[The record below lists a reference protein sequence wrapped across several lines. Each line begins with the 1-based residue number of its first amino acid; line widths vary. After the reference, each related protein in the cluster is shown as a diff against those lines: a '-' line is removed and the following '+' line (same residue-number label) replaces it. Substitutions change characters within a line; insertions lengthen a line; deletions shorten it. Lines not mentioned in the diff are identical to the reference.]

1 MVCAEFS
8 VCFWHCSWSS
18 HFCPRLR
25 WQRIRR
31 GLTKPSPRPSQW
43 TGTRRRPIPPAQEQP
58 KNENPPAPEEPKTF
72 TVTYTDGVGGAVF
85 DNEVHSNLPS
95 GTATPAFSGSLAR
108 EGYTF
113 AGWNPAVAE
122 TVTADVTYAAKWEEG
137 KTGPRRVTLPTIPGP
152 DVDLAALDTGH
163 KIDVRFTVLYVGDE
177 FNIGYNY
184 GSSEKTKFVCQY
196 KTNHSDTAYNNHT
209 IAISDIK
216 AAASRASVNSGY
228 QIVGWSK
235 ESNANPT
242 TWSLNKSGTT
252 ACNKGSTIYLVA
264 KNPNPTTKYTYTLNY
279 DANGGTGAP
288 SADSWSTTDASIRY
302 HSFTVK
308 NTIPTREGYVFK
320 GWKAKDGADT
330 IYAGGALCSVS
341 QQGNDVV
348 KNGNTWTRTLYAVWE
363 EAVPSKP
370 EWSDIRREMQKVSV
384 HVTCINPDVNHTEK
398 TYSYKESNDDT
409 IGSVQDSAGS
419 YTCTVTVHL
428 GRYRLQYNQDFN
440 REHEFASSLTADVVL
455 QYNGTGWVI
464 ASALPLELKLT
475 CGSAPTPNPPGSDVL
490 NSLKV
495 LVKCDSKTY
504 HFEKPYKMD
513 DGDYRLEKV
522 DDNTYTVIVLADKY
536 VEKYNAVY
544 PGHTLFDNNTKTIKL
559 VYRYGAW
566 TVVGSN
572 GVTFNVSC
580 EQKYTVTYTDGVD
593 GEVIFADQVS
603 YKKPGEKTPKFR
615 GTPTR
620 TGYKFIG
627 WEPAVV
633 GTVTANATYTAQWV
647 SISDLDPAPE
657 LVSSLYMNFQCT
669 NENASHDHRSEM
681 IAIGYGIGAG
691 GVIVTDAAGNPVYN
705 KDGNITAVITFYQD
719 SGFLNEYNKRTGVAH
734 RYADYEPKTKSVDG
748 VLIGEV
754 FHMYKKDYPVV
765 FDVVCGSLYT
775 VTYKDGTN
783 GTVFADDVHS
793 NLNANAA
800 TPAFV
805 GGTPTRP
812 GYVFTGWNPA
822 VAATVTGNATYTAV
836 WEKDA
841 NGNGKPDKD
850 EEKYTVTYTDGVEN
864 EEIFADE
871 TYSDLLSGTATP
883 AFNGTPTRKGYAF
896 TGWNPAVAATVTG
909 NATYAAVWE
918 EAAPPKPDKPT
929 PPTDEIGGAT
939 VAVKCITGHGDLSWK
954 IDSSTFTVGE
964 VTGDDTTGYTCTVTV
979 QAEVYVNAFN
989 SDKKA
994 NGVKHTLAD
1003 DAEKTFTMTYVN
1015 GAWTGPTNPAV
1026 TFEVKCEEELVPV
1039 HLVIYR
1045 NGDTS
1050 KAYKDVALESQP
1062 KGHVIDLSTIDIADY
1077 YTGNYEF
1084 YGWYDDGA
1092 WNNYKANPAN
1102 PPAGLKE
1109 KTVNGW
1115 TNLKCMV
1122 YDKYQVVYFQSEEA
1136 LRDFQNDH
1144 SKTEGRLYSTT
1155 ALFGSTL
1162 PTADAPTPTRTGYTF
1177 KFWSREGQNGDVT
1190 GQTVNGWTNLYAVWE
1205 KNTYTVTYTD
1215 GVDGEAFADQAYTAK
1230 YEDATPAFEGT
1241 PTRKGFVFDG
1251 WNPEVAETVTEDVTY
1266 TAQWKPVQPDK
1277 KAIEGAIGR
1286 GVAVVCDNQNVKH
1299 GAKAYKVTL
1308 GEYTASN
1315 VMGTAADGYT
1325 CTVTVRAAKF
1335 IEKYSSD
1342 MSDAV
1347 HTLIAGEPA
1356 EKTIE
1361 LKWNGE
1367 KWVAE
1372 TELPVTF
1379 HTLCPPEQPSKK
1391 DIEGAIGR
1399 GVKIVCDNQNVKH
1412 GGKDYKP
1419 TQGEYTV
1426 SDVTGTASEGYTCT
1440 ITVKAAKIIEK
1451 YSSDMGKTHALIV
1464 GEQAEKTVELKWD
1477 GEKWVAKTELPIT
1490 FHVECPPEKPTYDEL
1505 KGLGINAKVD
1515 CTTTTA
1521 HNGKSYTLIEDT
1533 YNVSDPERKGT
1544 AYTCILTVNAKDYV
1558 AKYNAE
1564 ENVGPHTLDDRD
1576 SKTIELTWNGEKWT
1590 AAETSVTF
1598 NVKCELL
1605 TVTYTDGV
1613 KGEEVFADVVYN
1625 DIPYGTNTPAF
1636 GTKDPTRKGYKFLG
1650 WEPVVADTVTE
1661 NATYVAQWEKLY
1673 TVTYTDGAKGKAFED
1688 QVFTDLESGTKTP
1701 EFNGT
1706 PTRKGYKFLGW
1717 EPVVADTVTE
1727 NVTYTAPVGRTL
1739 HRYLH
1744 RRREGQ
1750 GVQGSGLQRS

>member
-1 MVCAEFS
+1 MDRQMKGEYFKMKNHGLRRIFSLFLALFMVFTLLPTTALAED
-8 VCFWHCSWSS
+8 
-18 HFCPRLR
+18 
-25 WQRIRR
+25 
-31 GLTKPSPRPSQW
+31 T
-43 TGTRRRPIPPAQEQP
+43 TGADETQPKTVVVNEGEKKTDPPAQEQP

-72 TVTYTDGVGGAVF
+72 TVTYTDGADGAVF
-85 DNEVHSNLPS
+85 PNQVYRDLSS
-95 GTATPAFSGSLAR
+95 GTPTPAFSGTPAR

-122 TVTADVTYAAKWEEG
+122 TVTANVTYVAQWEAG
-137 KTGPRRVTLPTIPGP
+137 KTSARRVTLPTIPGP
-152 DVDLAALDTGH
+152 DVDPAALNTGH

-288 SADSWSTTDASIRY
+288 SADSWSTTDAAIRY

-320 GWKAKDGADT
+320 GWKANDGSDT
-330 IYAGGALCSVS
+330 IYTGGMTCAVS
-341 QQGNDVV
+341 QYGNDVV

-363 EAVPSKP
+363 EATPPTPDKPTAPGEGDLSGPIGNITVNCTNKAAAHDPKSK
-370 EWSDIRREMQKVSV
+370 
-384 HVTCINPDVNHTEK
+384 
-398 TYSYKESNDDT
+398 SYALIS
-409 IGSVQDSAGS
+409 GS
-419 YTCTVTVHL
+419 YTTSEVA
-428 GRYRLQYNQDFN
+428 GDA
-440 REHEFASSLTADVVL
+440 E
-455 QYNGTGWVI
+455 NG
-464 ASALPLELKLT
+464 
-475 CGSAPTPNPPGSDVL
+475 
-490 NSLKV
+490 
-495 LVKCDSKTY
+495 Y
-504 HFEKPYKMD
+504 
-513 DGDYRLEKV
+513 
-522 DDNTYTVIVLADKY
+522 TYTVTINSQKY
-536 VEKYNAVY
+536 VEQFDTDTGAAHDPKGVNATVTLKY
-544 PGHTLFDNNTKTIKL
+544 TDN
-559 VYRYGAW
+559 GW
-566 TVVGSN
+566 TVES
-572 GVTFNVSC
+572 
-580 EQKYTVTYTDGVD
+580 
-593 GEVIFADQVS
+593 
-603 YKKPGEKTPKFR
+603 
-615 GTPTR
+615 
-620 TGYKFIG
+620 
-627 WEPAVV
+627 
-633 GTVTANATYTAQWV
+633 
-647 SISDLDPAPE
+647 
-657 LVSSLYMNFQCT
+657 
-669 NENASHDHRSEM
+669 
-681 IAIGYGIGAG
+681 GA
-691 GVIVTDAAGNPVYN
+691 
-705 KDGNITAVITFYQD
+705 
-719 SGFLNEYNKRTGVAH
+719 
-734 RYADYEPKTKSVDG
+734 
-748 VLIGEV
+748 
-754 FHMYKKDYPVV
+754 PVV
-765 FDVVCGSLYT
+765 FDVAC
-775 VTYKDGTN
+775 VTEIVPPTKPGAEDL
-783 GTVFADDVHS
+783 S
-793 NLNANAA
+793 NLKAPVDVTCTTKPETHAA
-800 TPAFV
+800 VHFSLR
-805 GGTPTRP
+805 GGTYTI
-812 GYVFTGWNPA
+812 GN
-822 VAATVTGNATYTAV
+822 VAGN
-836 WEKDA
+836 E
-841 NGNGKPDKD
+841 
-850 EEKYTVTYTDGVEN
+850 TD
-864 EEIFADE
+864 
-871 TYSDLLSGTATP
+871 
-883 AFNGTPTRKGYAF
+883 
-896 TGWNPAVAATVTG
+896 
-909 NATYAAVWE
+909 
-918 EAAPPKPDKPT
+918 
-929 PPTDEIGGAT
+929 
-939 VAVKCITGHGDLSWK
+939 
-954 IDSSTFTVGE
+954 
-964 VTGDDTTGYTCTVTV
+964 GYTCDITVT
-979 QAEVYVNAFN
+979 ADKYVARYNM
-989 SDKKA
+989 DY
-994 NGVKHTLAD
+994 GKHTLTGD
-1003 DAEKTFTMTYVN
+1003 NTKTLTLKYVE
-1015 GAWTGPTNPAV
+1015 GQWAV
-1026 TFEVKCEEELVPV
+1026 DTPITFPVECEEELVPV

-1050 KAYKDVALESQP
+1050 KAYKDIALESQP
-1062 KGHVIDLSTIDIADY
+1062 KGHVINLSTIDIADY

-1084 YGWYDDGA
+1084 YGWYDDGLF
-1092 WNNYKANPAN
+1092 NIYKSDPAN

-1155 ALFGSTL
+1155 APFGSTL

-1215 GVDGEAFADQAYTAK
+1215 GVNGEAFADQAYTAK
-1230 YEDATPAFEGT
+1230 YEDATPAFEGTPARAGYKFLGWEPTVAETVTENATYVAQWEKLYTVTYTDGVDGKAFKDDVHSDLEKDTPTPAFSGGT

-1286 GVAVVCDNQNVKH
+1286 GVAVVCDNQNVNH
-1299 GAKAYKVTL
+1299 GEKKYKPTL
-1308 GEYTASN
+1308 GEYTVSN

-1342 MSDAV
+1342 MGDAV

-1399 GVKIVCDNQNVKH
+1399 GVKIVCDNQNVNH
-1412 GGKDYKP
+1412 WGKDYKP
-1419 TQGEYTV
+1419 TQGEYNV

-1464 GEQAEKTVELKWD
+1464 GEQAEKAVELKWN

-1521 HNGKSYTLIEDT
+1521 HNGKSYTLIEGT
-1533 YNVSDPERKGT
+1533 YEVSDPERKGT

-1590 AAETSVTF
+1590 AADTSVTF

-1613 KGEEVFADVVYN
+1613 KGEEVFEDVVYK
-1625 DIPYGTNTPAF
+1625 DIPYGTSTPAF
-1636 GTKDPTRKGYKFLG
+1636 GTKDPTRKGYKFVG
-1650 WEPVVADTVTE
+1650 WEPEVTETVTKDV
-1661 NATYVAQWEKLY
+1661 TYTAKWEKLY
-1673 TVTYTDGAKGKAFED
+1673 TVTYTDGVKGKAFKD
-1688 QVFTDLESGTKTP
+1688 QVYSDLEAGTDTP
-1701 EFNGT
+1701 KFDGK
-1706 PTRKGYKFLGW
+1706 PTRKGYTFTGW
-1717 EPVVADTVTE
+1717 SPKVTDTVTKD
-1727 NVTYTAPVGRTL
+1727 VTYVAQWKSVKNGKDNIPKTGDSEIVMVL
-1739 HRYLH
+1739 
-1744 RRREGQ
+1744 
-1750 GVQGSGLQRS
+1750 GSVLLFSFCGAAAVSVYDRKRKHF

>member
-1 MVCAEFS
+1 MTA
-8 VCFWHCSWSS
+8 
-18 HFCPRLR
+18 
-25 WQRIRR
+25 
-31 GLTKPSPRPSQW
+31 
-43 TGTRRRPIPPAQEQP
+43 
-58 KNENPPAPEEPKTF
+58 N
-72 TVTYTDGVGGAVF
+72 VTY
-85 DNEVHSNLPS
+85 
-95 GTATPAFSGSLAR
+95 
-108 EGYTF
+108 
-113 AGWNPAVAE
+113 VAQ
-122 TVTADVTYAAKWEEG
+122 WEAG
-137 KTGPRRVTLPTIPGP
+137 KTSARRVTVPPIPDPGVAP
-152 DVDLAALDTGH
+152 AALNTGH

-184 GSSEKTKFVCQY
+184 GSSEKTQFVCQY

-216 AAASRASVNSGY
+216 AAAGRASVNSGY

-252 ACNKGSTIYLVA
+252 ACNKGTTIYLVA

-288 SADSWSTTDASIRY
+288 SADSWSTTDAAIRY

-308 NTIPTREGYVFK
+308 NTVPTREGYVFK
-320 GWKAKDGADT
+320 GWKANDGSDT
-330 IYAGGALCSVS
+330 IYTGGMTCAVS
-341 QQGNDVV
+341 QYGNDVV

-363 EAVPSKP
+363 EDAPAQPTPLDEAGVKALLGENAVQIICTNAQIGHGSKTFGLIDGTFTVHQSNNRCEVVINGFSSYMSEFDAAVSVP
-370 EWSDIRREMQKVSV
+370 AGTHITDNSMAGQNRTKINLVWSDGKWTAADAPAKY
-384 HVTCINPDVNHTEK
+384 HVLCSLQPVEPTTPGEGDLENIEK
-398 TYSYKESNDDT
+398 LVRIVCDRNIHDAKEYGV
-409 IGSVQDSAGS
+409 IAGS
-419 YTCTVTVHL
+419 CEFGGIDMTGDVPTCPVTIRAAKYV
-428 GRYRLQYNQDFN
+428 
-440 REHEFASSLTADVVL
+440 EA
-455 QYNGTGWVI
+455 YNGTIGVEHTITGDTERPLLLAWDANNNVWRPMTDTPVTFTVI
-464 ASALPLELKLT
+464 CPPAKPGAEDLAKLEAPVEVACTTKPETHTAASFALIE
-475 CGSAPTPNPPGSDVL
+475 G
-490 NSLKV
+490 
-495 LVKCDSKTY
+495 
-504 HFEKPYKMD
+504 
-513 DGDYRLEKV
+513 
-522 DDNTYTVIVLADKY
+522 TYTVGDTFGNETDGYTCDIIITADEYVTKYNTDFGKHTLTGDNTKPLTLKY
-536 VEKYNAVY
+536 VEGRWVVNA
-544 PGHTLFDNNTKTIKL
+544 P
-559 VYRYGAW
+559 
-566 TVVGSN
+566 
-572 GVTFNVSC
+572 VTF
-580 EQKYTVTYTDGVD
+580 
-593 GEVIFADQVS
+593 
-603 YKKPGEKTPKFR
+603 
-615 GTPTR
+615 
-620 TGYKFIG
+620 
-627 WEPAVV
+627 
-633 GTVTANATYTAQWV
+633 
-647 SISDLDPAPE
+647 
-657 LVSSLYMNFQCT
+657 
-669 NENASHDHRSEM
+669 
-681 IAIGYGIGAG
+681 
-691 GVIVTDAAGNPVYN
+691 PV
-705 KDGNITAVITFYQD
+705 
-719 SGFLNEYNKRTGVAH
+719 E
-734 RYADYEPKTKSVDG
+734 
-748 VLIGEV
+748 
-754 FHMYKKDYPVV
+754 
-765 FDVVCGSLYT
+765 
-775 VTYKDGTN
+775 
-783 GTVFADDVHS
+783 
-793 NLNANAA
+793 
-800 TPAFV
+800 
-805 GGTPTRP
+805 
-812 GYVFTGWNPA
+812 
-822 VAATVTGNATYTAV
+822 
-836 WEKDA
+836 
-841 NGNGKPDKD
+841 
-850 EEKYTVTYTDGVEN
+850 
-864 EEIFADE
+864 
-871 TYSDLLSGTATP
+871 
-883 AFNGTPTRKGYAF
+883 
-896 TGWNPAVAATVTG
+896 
-909 NATYAAVWE
+909 
-918 EAAPPKPDKPT
+918 
-929 PPTDEIGGAT
+929 
-939 VAVKCITGHGDLSWK
+939 
-954 IDSSTFTVGE
+954 
-964 VTGDDTTGYTCTVTV
+964 
-979 QAEVYVNAFN
+979 
-989 SDKKA
+989 
-994 NGVKHTLAD
+994 
-1003 DAEKTFTMTYVN
+1003 
-1015 GAWTGPTNPAV
+1015 
-1026 TFEVKCEEELVPV
+1026 CEEELFPV

-1050 KAYKDVALESQP
+1050 KAYKDIALESQP

-1077 YTGNYEF
+1077 YTGNYKF

-1215 GVDGEAFADQAYTAK
+1215 GVNGEAFADQAYTAK

-1251 WNPEVAETVTEDVTY
+1251 WIPEVAETVTDNATY

-1286 GVAVVCDNQNVKH
+1286 GVAVVCDNQNVNH
-1299 GAKAYKVTL
+1299 GEKKYKPTL
-1308 GEYTASN
+1308 GEYTVSN

-1325 CTVTVRAAKF
+1325 CTVTVKAAKF
-1335 IEKYSSD
+1335 IEKYNSD
-1342 MSDAV
+1342 MGDAV

-1399 GVKIVCDNQNVKH
+1399 GVRIVCDNQHVNH
-1412 GGKDYKP
+1412 WAKDYKP

-1440 ITVKAAKIIEK
+1440 ITVKAAKIVEK
-1451 YSSDMGKTHALIV
+1451 YGSDFGKPHDLII
-1464 GEQAEKTVELKWD
+1464 GEAAEKTVELKWD

-1521 HNGKSYTLIEDT
+1521 HNGKSYTLIEGT

-1590 AAETSVTF
+1590 AAETSVAF

-1613 KGEEVFADVVYN
+1613 KGEEVFADVVYK
-1625 DIPYGTNTPAF
+1625 DIPYGTGTPAF
-1636 GTKDPTRKGYKFLG
+1636 GTKDPTREGYKFVG
-1650 WEPVVADTVTE
+1650 WEPEVAETVTKDV
-1661 NATYVAQWEKLY
+1661 TYTAKWEKLY
-1673 TVTYTDGAKGKAFED
+1673 TVTYTDGVKGKAFKD
-1688 QVFTDLESGTKTP
+1688 QVYKDLESGTDTP
-1701 EFNGT
+1701 KFDGK
-1706 PTRKGYKFLGW
+1706 PTRKGYTFTGW
-1717 EPVVADTVTE
+1717 SPKVTDTVTKD
-1727 NVTYTAPVGRTL
+1727 VTYVAQWKSVKNGKDNIPKTGDSEIVMVL
-1739 HRYLH
+1739 
-1744 RRREGQ
+1744 
-1750 GVQGSGLQRS
+1750 GSVLLFSFCGAAAVSVYDRKRKHF

>member
-1 MVCAEFS
+1 MQTVCASGMDRQMKGEYFKMKNHGLRRIFS
-8 VCFWHCSWSS
+8 LFLALFMVFTLL
-18 HFCPRLR
+18 PTTALAED
-25 WQRIRR
+25 
-31 GLTKPSPRPSQW
+31 T
-43 TGTRRRPIPPAQEQP
+43 TGADETQPKTVAVDEGEKKTDPPAQEQP
-58 KNENPPAPEEPKTF
+58 KNENPPAPEDPKTF
-72 TVTYTDGVGGAVF
+72 TVTYTDGANGAVF
-85 DNEVHSNLPS
+85 PNQVSNLPA
-95 GTATPAFSGSLAR
+95 GTATPAFSGTLAR
-108 EGYTF
+108 DGYTF

-122 TVTADVTYAAKWEEG
+122 TVTANVTYVAQWEAG
-137 KTGPRRVTLPTIPGP
+137 KTSARRVPLPTIPKP
-152 DVDLAALDTGH
+152 DPAPADLNTGH

-288 SADSWSTTDASIRY
+288 SADSWSTTDAAIRY

-320 GWKAKDGADT
+320 GWKAKDGSDT
-330 IYAGGALCSVS
+330 IYTGGTLCSVS

-363 EAVPSKP
+363 EDAPAKPTAPDNDTVKALLGENAVQIICTNAQIGHGSKTFGLIDGTFTVYQSNNRCEVVINSLSP
-370 EWSDIRREMQKVSV
+370 YVNEFNAAVSVPAGTHITDNSMAGQNRTKINLVWSDGKWTAADAPAKY
-384 HVTCINPDVNHTEK
+384 HVLCSLQPVEPTTPGEGDLENIEK
-398 TYSYKESNDDT
+398 LVRIVCDRNIHDAKEYGV
-409 IGSVQDSAGS
+409 IAGS
-419 YTCTVTVHL
+419 CEFGGIDMTGDVPTCPVTIRAAKYV
-428 GRYRLQYNQDFN
+428 
-440 REHEFASSLTADVVL
+440 EA
-455 QYNGTGWVI
+455 YNGTIGVEHTI
-464 ASALPLELKLT
+464 T
-475 CGSAPTPNPPGSDVL
+475 
-490 NSLKV
+490 
-495 LVKCDSKTY
+495 
-504 HFEKPYKMD
+504 
-513 DGDYRLEKV
+513 GDTERLL
-522 DDNTYTVIVLADKY
+522 ILA
-536 VEKYNAVY
+536 
-544 PGHTLFDNNTKTIKL
+544 
-559 VYRYGAW
+559 W
-566 TVVGSN
+566 
-572 GVTFNVSC
+572 
-580 EQKYTVTYTDGVD
+580 
-593 GEVIFADQVS
+593 
-603 YKKPGEKTPKFR
+603 
-615 GTPTR
+615 
-620 TGYKFIG
+620 
-627 WEPAVV
+627 
-633 GTVTANATYTAQWV
+633 
-647 SISDLDPAPE
+647 
-657 LVSSLYMNFQCT
+657 
-669 NENASHDHRSEM
+669 
-681 IAIGYGIGAG
+681 
-691 GVIVTDAAGNPVYN
+691 
-705 KDGNITAVITFYQD
+705 
-719 SGFLNEYNKRTGVAH
+719 
-734 RYADYEPKTKSVDG
+734 
-748 VLIGEV
+748 
-754 FHMYKKDYPVV
+754 
-765 FDVVCGSLYT
+765 
-775 VTYKDGTN
+775 
-783 GTVFADDVHS
+783 
-793 NLNANAA
+793 
-800 TPAFV
+800 
-805 GGTPTRP
+805 
-812 GYVFTGWNPA
+812 
-822 VAATVTGNATYTAV
+822 
-836 WEKDA
+836 DA
-841 NGNGKPDKD
+841 NNNVWRPM
-850 EEKYTVTYTDGVEN
+850 TD
-864 EEIFADE
+864 
-871 TYSDLLSGTATP
+871 TP
-883 AFNGTPTRKGYAF
+883 
-896 TGWNPAVAATVTG
+896 V
-909 NATYAAVWE
+909 
-918 EAAPPKPDKPT
+918 
-929 PPTDEIGGAT
+929 
-939 VAVKCITGHGDLSWK
+939 
-954 IDSSTFTVGE
+954 TFTVVCPPAKPGAEDLAKLEAPVE
-964 VTGDDTTGYTCTVTV
+964 VACTTKPETHAAARFSLIEGTYDIGDVSGNETDGYTCDIIITADEYVTK
-979 QAEVYVNAFN
+979 YNTDF
-989 SDKKA
+989 
-994 NGVKHTLAD
+994 GKHTLAGD
-1003 DAEKTFTMTYVN
+1003 NTKPLTLKYVEGRWVVN
-1015 GAWTGPTNPAV
+1015 DPV
-1026 TFEVKCEEELVPV
+1026 TFAVECEEELFPV

-1045 NGDTS
+1045 NGNT
-1050 KAYKDVALESQP
+1050 KTAYKDIALESQP

-1084 YGWYDDGA
+1084 YGWYDDGLF
-1092 WNNYKANPAN
+1092 NIYKSDPAN

-1136 LRDFQNDH
+1136 WRDFQNDH

-1155 ALFGSTL
+1155 APFGSTL

-1215 GVDGEAFADQAYTAK
+1215 GVNGEAFADQAYTAK
-1230 YEDATPAFEGT
+1230 YEDATPAFEGTPARAGYKFLGWEPTVAETVTENAIYVAQWEKLYTVTYTDGVGGKAFKDDVHSDLEKDTPTPAFSGGT

-1299 GAKAYKVTL
+1299 GEKKYKPTL
-1308 GEYTASN
+1308 GEYTVSN

-1342 MSDAV
+1342 MGDAV

-1399 GVKIVCDNQNVKH
+1399 GVKIVCDNQNVNH
-1412 GGKDYKP
+1412 WGKDYKP

-1451 YSSDMGKTHALIV
+1451 YSSDMGKAHELII
-1464 GEQAEKTVELKWD
+1464 GEQAEKTVELKWN

-1521 HNGKSYTLIEDT
+1521 HNGKSYTLIEGT

-1576 SKTIELTWNGEKWT
+1576 SKAIELTWNGEKWT

-1613 KGEEVFADVVYN
+1613 KGEEVFADVVYK
-1625 DIPYGTNTPAF
+1625 DIPYGTGTPAF
-1636 GTKDPTRKGYKFLG
+1636 GTKDPTREGYKFVG
-1650 WEPVVADTVTE
+1650 WEPEVAETVTKDV
-1661 NATYVAQWEKLY
+1661 TYTAKWEKLY
-1673 TVTYTDGAKGKAFED
+1673 TVTYTDGVKGKAFKD
-1688 QVFTDLESGTKTP
+1688 QVYSDLESGTDTP
-1701 EFNGT
+1701 KFDGK
-1706 PTRKGYKFLGW
+1706 PTRKGYTFTGW
-1717 EPVVADTVTE
+1717 SPKVTDTVTKD
-1727 NVTYTAPVGRTL
+1727 VTYVAQWKSVKNGKDNIPKTGDSEIVMVL
-1739 HRYLH
+1739 
-1744 RRREGQ
+1744 
-1750 GVQGSGLQRS
+1750 GSVLLFSFCGAAAVSVYDRKRKHF

>member
-1 MVCAEFS
+1 MTA
-8 VCFWHCSWSS
+8 
-18 HFCPRLR
+18 
-25 WQRIRR
+25 
-31 GLTKPSPRPSQW
+31 
-43 TGTRRRPIPPAQEQP
+43 
-58 KNENPPAPEEPKTF
+58 N
-72 TVTYTDGVGGAVF
+72 VTY
-85 DNEVHSNLPS
+85 
-95 GTATPAFSGSLAR
+95 
-108 EGYTF
+108 
-113 AGWNPAVAE
+113 VAQ
-122 TVTADVTYAAKWEEG
+122 WEAG
-137 KTGPRRVTLPTIPGP
+137 KTSARRVTLPTIPDP
-152 DVDLAALDTGH
+152 DPAPAALNTGH
-163 KIDVRFTVLYVGDE
+163 KIDVTFTVLYVGDE
-177 FNIGYNY
+177 FRIGYNY

-196 KTNHSDTAYNNHT
+196 SSNHSDTAYNNHT

-216 AAASRASVNSGY
+216 AAAGRATVNSGY
-228 QIVGWSK
+228 TIVGWSK

-252 ACNKGSTIYLVA
+252 ACNKGTTIYLVA

-288 SADSWSTTDASIRY
+288 SADSWSTTDAAIRY

-320 GWKAKDGADT
+320 GWKAKDGSDT
-330 IYAGGALCSVS
+330 IYTGGTLCSVS

-363 EAVPSKP
+363 EDAPAKPTAPDNDTVKALLGENAVQIICTNAQIGHGSKTFGLIDGTFTVYQSNNRCEVVINSLSP
-370 EWSDIRREMQKVSV
+370 YVNEFNAAVSVPAGTHITDNSMAGQNRTKINLVWSDGKWTAADAPAKY
-384 HVTCINPDVNHTEK
+384 HVLCSLQPVEPTTPGEGDLENIEK
-398 TYSYKESNDDT
+398 LVRIVCDRNIHDAKEYGV
-409 IGSVQDSAGS
+409 IAGS
-419 YTCTVTVHL
+419 CEFGGIDMTGDVPTCPVTIRAAKYV
-428 GRYRLQYNQDFN
+428 
-440 REHEFASSLTADVVL
+440 EA
-455 QYNGTGWVI
+455 YNGTIGVEHTITGDTERLLILAWDANNNVWRPMTDTPVTFTVVCPP
-464 ASALPLELKLT
+464 AKPGAEDLAKLEAPVEVACTTKPETHAAARFSLIEGTYDIGDVSGNETDGYTCDIIITADEYVTKYNTDFGKHTLT
-475 CGSAPTPNPPGSDVL
+475 G
-490 NSLKV
+490 
-495 LVKCDSKTY
+495 
-504 HFEKPYKMD
+504 
-513 DGDYRLEKV
+513 
-522 DDNTYTVIVLADKY
+522 DNTKPLTLKY
-536 VEKYNAVY
+536 VE
-544 PGHTLFDNNTKTIKL
+544 G
-559 VYRYGAW
+559 RW
-566 TVVGSN
+566 VVN
-572 GVTFNVSC
+572 DPVTF
-580 EQKYTVTYTDGVD
+580 
-593 GEVIFADQVS
+593 
-603 YKKPGEKTPKFR
+603 
-615 GTPTR
+615 
-620 TGYKFIG
+620 
-627 WEPAVV
+627 AV
-633 GTVTANATYTAQWV
+633 
-647 SISDLDPAPE
+647 E
-657 LVSSLYMNFQCT
+657 
-669 NENASHDHRSEM
+669 
-681 IAIGYGIGAG
+681 
-691 GVIVTDAAGNPVYN
+691 
-705 KDGNITAVITFYQD
+705 
-719 SGFLNEYNKRTGVAH
+719 
-734 RYADYEPKTKSVDG
+734 
-748 VLIGEV
+748 
-754 FHMYKKDYPVV
+754 
-765 FDVVCGSLYT
+765 
-775 VTYKDGTN
+775 
-783 GTVFADDVHS
+783 
-793 NLNANAA
+793 
-800 TPAFV
+800 
-805 GGTPTRP
+805 
-812 GYVFTGWNPA
+812 
-822 VAATVTGNATYTAV
+822 
-836 WEKDA
+836 
-841 NGNGKPDKD
+841 
-850 EEKYTVTYTDGVEN
+850 
-864 EEIFADE
+864 
-871 TYSDLLSGTATP
+871 
-883 AFNGTPTRKGYAF
+883 
-896 TGWNPAVAATVTG
+896 
-909 NATYAAVWE
+909 
-918 EAAPPKPDKPT
+918 
-929 PPTDEIGGAT
+929 
-939 VAVKCITGHGDLSWK
+939 
-954 IDSSTFTVGE
+954 
-964 VTGDDTTGYTCTVTV
+964 
-979 QAEVYVNAFN
+979 
-989 SDKKA
+989 
-994 NGVKHTLAD
+994 
-1003 DAEKTFTMTYVN
+1003 
-1015 GAWTGPTNPAV
+1015 
-1026 TFEVKCEEELVPV
+1026 CEEELFPV

-1050 KAYKDVALESQP
+1050 KAYKDIALEGQP

-1084 YGWYDDGA
+1084 YGWYDDGLF
-1092 WNNYKANPAN
+1092 NIYKSDPAN

-1215 GVDGEAFADQAYTAK
+1215 GVNGEAFADQAYTAK
-1230 YEDATPAFEGT
+1230 YEDATPAFEGTPARAGYKFLGWEPTVAETVTENATYVAQWEKLYTVTYTDGVDGKAFKDDVHSDLEKDTPTPAFSGDT

-1299 GAKAYKVTL
+1299 GEKKYKPTL
-1308 GEYTASN
+1308 GEYTVSD

-1325 CTVTVRAAKF
+1325 CTVTVRATKF

-1342 MSDAV
+1342 MGDAV

-1399 GVKIVCDNQNVKH
+1399 GVKIVCDNQNVNH
-1412 GGKDYKP
+1412 WGKDYKP

-1451 YSSDMGKTHALIV
+1451 YSSDMGKTHELIV
-1464 GEQAEKTVELKWD
+1464 GEQAEKTVELKWN

-1521 HNGKSYTLIEDT
+1521 HNGKSYTLIEGT
-1533 YNVSDPERKGT
+1533 YNVSDPARKGT

-1590 AAETSVTF
+1590 ATETSVTF

-1613 KGEEVFADVVYN
+1613 KGEEVFADVVYK
-1625 DIPYGTNTPAF
+1625 DIPYGTSTPAF
-1636 GTKDPTRKGYKFLG
+1636 GTKDPTREGYKFVG
-1650 WEPVVADTVTE
+1650 WEPEVAETVTK
-1661 NATYVAQWEKLY
+1661 NVTYTAKWEKLY
-1673 TVTYTDGAKGKAFED
+1673 TVTYTDGAKGKAFKD
-1688 QVFTDLESGTKTP
+1688 QVYSDLEAGTDTP
-1701 EFNGT
+1701 KFDGK
-1706 PTRKGYKFLGW
+1706 PTRKGYTFTGW
-1717 EPVVADTVTE
+1717 SPKVTDTVTKD
-1727 NVTYTAPVGRTL
+1727 VTYVAQWKSTKNGKDNVPKTGDSEIVMVL
-1739 HRYLH
+1739 
-1744 RRREGQ
+1744 
-1750 GVQGSGLQRS
+1750 GSVLLFSFCGAAAVSVYDRKRKHF

>member
-1 MVCAEFS
+1 MQTVCASGMDRQMKGEYFKMKNHGLRRIFS
-8 VCFWHCSWSS
+8 LFLALFMVFTLL
-18 HFCPRLR
+18 PTTALAED
-25 WQRIRR
+25 
-31 GLTKPSPRPSQW
+31 T
-43 TGTRRRPIPPAQEQP
+43 TGADETQPKTVVVDEGEKKTNPPAQEQP

-72 TVTYTDGVGGAVF
+72 TVTYTDGADGAVF
-85 DNEVHSNLPS
+85 PNQVSNLPA
-95 GTATPAFSGSLAR
+95 GTATPAFSGTLAR
-108 EGYTF
+108 DGYTF

-122 TVTADVTYAAKWEEG
+122 TVTADVTYVAQWEAG
-137 KTGPRRVTLPTIPGP
+137 KTNPKRVTVPPIPDPGVAP
-152 DVDLAALDTGH
+152 AALNTGH

-196 KTNHSDTAYNNHT
+196 KTNHSDTAHNNHT

-216 AAASRASVNSGY
+216 AAAGRASVNSGY

-288 SADSWSTTDASIRY
+288 SADSWSTTDAAIRY

-320 GWKAKDGADT
+320 GWKANDGSDT
-330 IYAGGALCSVS
+330 IYTGGMTCAVS
-341 QQGNDVV
+341 QYGNDVV

-363 EAVPSKP
+363 EA
-370 EWSDIRREMQKVSV
+370 
-384 HVTCINPDVNHTEK
+384 T
-398 TYSYKESNDDT
+398 
-409 IGSVQDSAGS
+409 
-419 YTCTVTVHL
+419 
-428 GRYRLQYNQDFN
+428 
-440 REHEFASSLTADVVL
+440 
-455 QYNGTGWVI
+455 
-464 ASALPLELKLT
+464 
-475 CGSAPTPNPPGSDVL
+475 
-490 NSLKV
+490 
-495 LVKCDSKTY
+495 
-504 HFEKPYKMD
+504 
-513 DGDYRLEKV
+513 
-522 DDNTYTVIVLADKY
+522 
-536 VEKYNAVY
+536 
-544 PGHTLFDNNTKTIKL
+544 
-559 VYRYGAW
+559 
-566 TVVGSN
+566 
-572 GVTFNVSC
+572 
-580 EQKYTVTYTDGVD
+580 
-593 GEVIFADQVS
+593 
-603 YKKPGEKTPKFR
+603 
-615 GTPTR
+615 
-620 TGYKFIG
+620 
-627 WEPAVV
+627 
-633 GTVTANATYTAQWV
+633 
-647 SISDLDPAPE
+647 
-657 LVSSLYMNFQCT
+657 
-669 NENASHDHRSEM
+669 
-681 IAIGYGIGAG
+681 
-691 GVIVTDAAGNPVYN
+691 
-705 KDGNITAVITFYQD
+705 
-719 SGFLNEYNKRTGVAH
+719 
-734 RYADYEPKTKSVDG
+734 
-748 VLIGEV
+748 
-754 FHMYKKDYPVV
+754 
-765 FDVVCGSLYT
+765 
-775 VTYKDGTN
+775 
-783 GTVFADDVHS
+783 
-793 NLNANAA
+793 
-800 TPAFV
+800 
-805 GGTPTRP
+805 
-812 GYVFTGWNPA
+812 
-822 VAATVTGNATYTAV
+822 
-836 WEKDA
+836 
-841 NGNGKPDKD
+841 
-850 EEKYTVTYTDGVEN
+850 
-864 EEIFADE
+864 
-871 TYSDLLSGTATP
+871 
-883 AFNGTPTRKGYAF
+883 
-896 TGWNPAVAATVTG
+896 
-909 NATYAAVWE
+909 
-918 EAAPPKPDKPT
+918 PPKPDKPT
-929 PPTDEIGGAT
+929 APGE
-939 VAVKCITGHGDLSWK
+939 GDLSGL
-954 IDSSTFTVGE
+954 IGNITVNCTNGKAAHELKAKGYTLISGSYTTNE
-964 VTGDDTTGYTCTVTV
+964 VAGDAENGYTCTVTINSQKYV
-979 QAEVYVNAFN
+979 EQFDTNTRTVHDPKGVNATVTLKYTDNGWTVESGAPVVFDVACVTEIVPPARPGAEDLSN
-989 SDKKA
+989 LKAPVDVTCTTKPETHAAVHFSLRGGTYTIGDVAGNETDGYTCDITVTADKYVA
-994 NGVKHTLAD
+994 RYNMDYGKHTLTGD
-1003 DAEKTFTMTYVN
+1003 NTKTLTLKYVE
-1015 GAWTGPTNPAV
+1015 GQWAV
-1026 TFEVKCEEELVPV
+1026 DTPITFPVECEEELFPV

-1084 YGWYDDGA
+1084 YGWYDDGLF
-1092 WNNYKANPAN
+1092 NIYKSDPAN

-1155 ALFGSTL
+1155 APFGSTL

-1215 GVDGEAFADQAYTAK
+1215 GVNGEAFADQAYTAK
-1230 YEDATPAFEGT
+1230 YEDATPAFEGTPTRAGYKFLGWEPTVAETVTENATYVAQWEKLYTVTYTDGVGGKAFEDDVHSDLEKDTPTPAFSGDT

-1308 GEYTASN
+1308 GEYTVSD

-1399 GVKIVCDNQNVKH
+1399 GVKIVCDNQNVNH
-1412 GGKDYKP
+1412 WGKDYKP

-1464 GEQAEKTVELKWD
+1464 GEQAEKAVELKWN

-1521 HNGKSYTLIEDT
+1521 HNGKSYTLIEGT

-1613 KGEEVFADVVYN
+1613 KGEEVFADVVYK
-1625 DIPYGTNTPAF
+1625 DIPYGTGTPAF
-1636 GTKDPTRKGYKFLG
+1636 GTKDPTREGYKFVG
-1650 WEPVVADTVTE
+1650 WEPEVAETVTK
-1661 NATYVAQWEKLY
+1661 NVTYTAKWEKLY
-1673 TVTYTDGAKGKAFED
+1673 TVTYTDGVKGKAFKD
-1688 QVFTDLESGTKTP
+1688 QVYKDLESGTDTP
-1701 EFNGT
+1701 KFDGK
-1706 PTRKGYKFLGW
+1706 PTRKGYTFTGW
-1717 EPVVADTVTE
+1717 SPKVTDTVTKD
-1727 NVTYTAPVGRTL
+1727 VTYVAQWKSVKNGKDNIPKTGDSEIVMVL
-1739 HRYLH
+1739 
-1744 RRREGQ
+1744 
-1750 GVQGSGLQRS
+1750 GSVLLFSFCGAAAVSVYDRKRKHF

>member
-1 MVCAEFS
+1 MKGEYFKMKNHGLRRIFSLLLALFMVFTLLPTTALAED
-8 VCFWHCSWSS
+8 
-18 HFCPRLR
+18 
-25 WQRIRR
+25 
-31 GLTKPSPRPSQW
+31 T
-43 TGTRRRPIPPAQEQP
+43 TGADETQPKTVAVDGGEKKTDPPAQEQP

-113 AGWNPAVAE
+113 AGWNPTVAG

-137 KTGPRRVTLPTIPGP
+137 KTGPRRVTVPTIPGP
-152 DVDLAALDTGH
+152 DVDPAALDTGH

-216 AAASRASVNSGY
+216 AAAGRASVNSGY

-252 ACNKGSTIYLVA
+252 ACNKGTTIYLVA

-288 SADSWSTTDASIRY
+288 SADSWSTTDAAIRY

-320 GWKAKDGADT
+320 GWKANDGSDT
-330 IYAGGALCSVS
+330 IYTGGMTCAVS
-341 QQGNDVV
+341 QYGNDVV

-363 EAVPSKP
+363 EDAPAQPTPLDEAGVKALLGENAVQIICTNEQIGHGSKTFGLIDGTFTVHQSNNRCEVVINSFSP
-370 EWSDIRREMQKVSV
+370 YVNEFNAAVSVPAGTHITDNSMAGQNRTKINLVWSDGKWTAADAPAKY
-384 HVTCINPDVNHTEK
+384 HVLCSSQPAEPTAPGEGDLENIEK
-398 TYSYKESNDDT
+398 LVRIVCDRNIHDAKEYGV
-409 IGSVQDSAGS
+409 IAGS
-419 YTCTVTVHL
+419 CEFGDIDMTGDVPTCPVTIQAAEYVK
-428 GRYRLQYNQDFN
+428 
-440 REHEFASSLTADVVL
+440 A
-455 QYNGTGWVI
+455 YNGTIGVEHTITGDTERLLILAWDANNNVWRPMTDTPVTFTVI
-464 ASALPLELKLT
+464 CPPAKPGAEDLAKLEAPVEVVCTTKPETHTAAPFSLIEGTYDIGDVSGNETDGYTCDITVTAGNYVALYNTDFGKHTLT
-475 CGSAPTPNPPGSDVL
+475 GDN
-490 NSLKV
+490 
-495 LVKCDSKTY
+495 SKT
-504 HFEKPYKMD
+504 
-513 DGDYRLEKV
+513 L
-522 DDNTYTVIVLADKY
+522 TLKY
-536 VEKYNAVY
+536 VE
-544 PGHTLFDNNTKTIKL
+544 G
-559 VYRYGAW
+559 RW
-566 TVVGSN
+566 VVN
-572 GVTFNVSC
+572 DPVTF
-580 EQKYTVTYTDGVD
+580 
-593 GEVIFADQVS
+593 
-603 YKKPGEKTPKFR
+603 
-615 GTPTR
+615 
-620 TGYKFIG
+620 
-627 WEPAVV
+627 
-633 GTVTANATYTAQWV
+633 
-647 SISDLDPAPE
+647 
-657 LVSSLYMNFQCT
+657 
-669 NENASHDHRSEM
+669 
-681 IAIGYGIGAG
+681 
-691 GVIVTDAAGNPVYN
+691 PV
-705 KDGNITAVITFYQD
+705 
-719 SGFLNEYNKRTGVAH
+719 E
-734 RYADYEPKTKSVDG
+734 
-748 VLIGEV
+748 
-754 FHMYKKDYPVV
+754 
-765 FDVVCGSLYT
+765 
-775 VTYKDGTN
+775 
-783 GTVFADDVHS
+783 
-793 NLNANAA
+793 
-800 TPAFV
+800 
-805 GGTPTRP
+805 
-812 GYVFTGWNPA
+812 
-822 VAATVTGNATYTAV
+822 
-836 WEKDA
+836 
-841 NGNGKPDKD
+841 
-850 EEKYTVTYTDGVEN
+850 
-864 EEIFADE
+864 
-871 TYSDLLSGTATP
+871 
-883 AFNGTPTRKGYAF
+883 
-896 TGWNPAVAATVTG
+896 
-909 NATYAAVWE
+909 
-918 EAAPPKPDKPT
+918 
-929 PPTDEIGGAT
+929 
-939 VAVKCITGHGDLSWK
+939 
-954 IDSSTFTVGE
+954 
-964 VTGDDTTGYTCTVTV
+964 
-979 QAEVYVNAFN
+979 
-989 SDKKA
+989 
-994 NGVKHTLAD
+994 
-1003 DAEKTFTMTYVN
+1003 
-1015 GAWTGPTNPAV
+1015 
-1026 TFEVKCEEELVPV
+1026 CEEELVPV

-1045 NGDTS
+1045 NGNTTT
-1050 KAYKDVALESQP
+1050 AYKDVALESQP

-1084 YGWYDDGA
+1084 YGWYDDGLF
-1092 WNNYKANPAN
+1092 NIYKSDPAN

-1155 ALFGSTL
+1155 APFGSTL

-1215 GVDGEAFADQAYTAK
+1215 GVNGEAFADQAYTAK

-1251 WNPEVAETVTEDVTY
+1251 WTPEVAETVTDNATY

-1308 GEYTASN
+1308 GEYTVSD

-1325 CTVTVRAAKF
+1325 CAVTVRAAKF

-1464 GEQAEKTVELKWD
+1464 GEQPEKTVELKWN

-1521 HNGKSYTLIEDT
+1521 HNDKSYTLIEDT

-1613 KGEEVFADVVYN
+1613 KGEEVFADVVYK
-1625 DIPYGTNTPAF
+1625 DIPYGTSTPAF
-1636 GTKDPTRKGYKFLG
+1636 GTKDPTREGYKFVG
-1650 WEPVVADTVTE
+1650 WEPEVAETVIK
-1661 NATYVAQWEKLY
+1661 NVTYTAKWEKLY
-1673 TVTYTDGAKGKAFED
+1673 TVTYTDGVKGKAFKD
-1688 QVFTDLESGTKTP
+1688 QVYKDLESGTDTP
-1701 EFNGT
+1701 KFDGK
-1706 PTRKGYKFLGW
+1706 PTRKGYTFTGW
-1717 EPVVADTVTE
+1717 SPKVTDTVTKD
-1727 NVTYTAPVGRTL
+1727 VTYVAQWKSVKNGKDNIPKTGDSEIVMVL
-1739 HRYLH
+1739 
-1744 RRREGQ
+1744 
-1750 GVQGSGLQRS
+1750 GSVLLFSFCGAAAVSVYDRKRKHF

>member
-1 MVCAEFS
+1 MQTVCASGMDHQMKGEYFKMKNHGLRRIFS
-8 VCFWHCSWSS
+8 LLLALFMVFTLL
-18 HFCPRLR
+18 PTTALAED
-25 WQRIRR
+25 
-31 GLTKPSPRPSQW
+31 T
-43 TGTRRRPIPPAQEQP
+43 TGADETQPKTVAVDGGEKKTDPPAQEQP

-113 AGWNPAVAE
+113 AGWNPTVAG

-137 KTGPRRVTLPTIPGP
+137 KTGPRRVTVPTIPGP
-152 DVDLAALDTGH
+152 DVDPAALDTGH

-216 AAASRASVNSGY
+216 AAAGRASVNSGY

-252 ACNKGSTIYLVA
+252 ACNKGTTIYLVA

-288 SADSWSTTDASIRY
+288 SADSWSTTDAAIRY

-320 GWKAKDGADT
+320 GWKANDGSDT
-330 IYAGGALCSVS
+330 IYTGGMTCAVS
-341 QQGNDVV
+341 QYGNDVV

-363 EAVPSKP
+363 EDAPAQPTPLDEAGVKALLGENAVQIICTNEQIGHGSKTFGLIDGTFTVHQSNNRCEVVINSFSP
-370 EWSDIRREMQKVSV
+370 YVNEFNAAVSVPAGTHITDNSMAGQNRTKINLVWSDGKWTAADAPAKY
-384 HVTCINPDVNHTEK
+384 HVLCSSQPAEPTAPGEGDLENIEK
-398 TYSYKESNDDT
+398 LVRIVCDRNIHDAKEYGV
-409 IGSVQDSAGS
+409 IAGS
-419 YTCTVTVHL
+419 CEFGDIDMTGDVPTCPVTIQAAEYVK
-428 GRYRLQYNQDFN
+428 
-440 REHEFASSLTADVVL
+440 A
-455 QYNGTGWVI
+455 YNGTIGVEHTITGDTERLLILAWDANNNVWRPMTDTPVTFTVI
-464 ASALPLELKLT
+464 CPPAKPGAEDLAKLEAPVEVVCTTKPETHTAAPFSLIEGTYDIGDVSGNETDGYTCDITVTAGNYVALYNTDFGKHTLT
-475 CGSAPTPNPPGSDVL
+475 GDN
-490 NSLKV
+490 
-495 LVKCDSKTY
+495 SKT
-504 HFEKPYKMD
+504 
-513 DGDYRLEKV
+513 L
-522 DDNTYTVIVLADKY
+522 TLKY
-536 VEKYNAVY
+536 VE
-544 PGHTLFDNNTKTIKL
+544 G
-559 VYRYGAW
+559 RW
-566 TVVGSN
+566 VVN
-572 GVTFNVSC
+572 DPVTF
-580 EQKYTVTYTDGVD
+580 
-593 GEVIFADQVS
+593 
-603 YKKPGEKTPKFR
+603 
-615 GTPTR
+615 
-620 TGYKFIG
+620 
-627 WEPAVV
+627 
-633 GTVTANATYTAQWV
+633 
-647 SISDLDPAPE
+647 
-657 LVSSLYMNFQCT
+657 
-669 NENASHDHRSEM
+669 
-681 IAIGYGIGAG
+681 
-691 GVIVTDAAGNPVYN
+691 PV
-705 KDGNITAVITFYQD
+705 
-719 SGFLNEYNKRTGVAH
+719 E
-734 RYADYEPKTKSVDG
+734 
-748 VLIGEV
+748 
-754 FHMYKKDYPVV
+754 
-765 FDVVCGSLYT
+765 
-775 VTYKDGTN
+775 
-783 GTVFADDVHS
+783 
-793 NLNANAA
+793 
-800 TPAFV
+800 
-805 GGTPTRP
+805 
-812 GYVFTGWNPA
+812 
-822 VAATVTGNATYTAV
+822 
-836 WEKDA
+836 
-841 NGNGKPDKD
+841 
-850 EEKYTVTYTDGVEN
+850 
-864 EEIFADE
+864 
-871 TYSDLLSGTATP
+871 
-883 AFNGTPTRKGYAF
+883 
-896 TGWNPAVAATVTG
+896 
-909 NATYAAVWE
+909 
-918 EAAPPKPDKPT
+918 
-929 PPTDEIGGAT
+929 
-939 VAVKCITGHGDLSWK
+939 
-954 IDSSTFTVGE
+954 
-964 VTGDDTTGYTCTVTV
+964 
-979 QAEVYVNAFN
+979 
-989 SDKKA
+989 
-994 NGVKHTLAD
+994 
-1003 DAEKTFTMTYVN
+1003 
-1015 GAWTGPTNPAV
+1015 
-1026 TFEVKCEEELVPV
+1026 CEEELVPV

-1045 NGDTS
+1045 NGNTTT
-1050 KAYKDVALESQP
+1050 AYKDVALESQP

-1084 YGWYDDGA
+1084 YGWYDDGLF
-1092 WNNYKANPAN
+1092 NIYKSDPAN

-1155 ALFGSTL
+1155 APFGSTL

-1215 GVDGEAFADQAYTAK
+1215 GVNGEAFADQAYTAK

-1251 WNPEVAETVTEDVTY
+1251 WTPEVAETVTDNATY

-1308 GEYTASN
+1308 GEYTVSD

-1325 CTVTVRAAKF
+1325 CAVTVRAAKF

-1464 GEQAEKTVELKWD
+1464 GEQPEKTVELKWN

-1490 FHVECPPEKPTYDEL
+1490 FHVECPPEKPTYDDL
-1505 KGLGINAKVD
+1505 KKLGIDAKVH
-1515 CTTTTA
+1515 CATTTA
-1521 HNGKSYTLIEDT
+1521 HTDATYALIGGT
-1533 YNVSDPERKGT
+1533 YEISDPARKGT
-1544 AYTCILTVNAKDYV
+1544 VYTCTLTVKAKDYV

-1590 AAETSVTF
+1590 AAETRVTF

-1613 KGEEVFADVVYN
+1613 KGEEVFEDVVYN

-1636 GTKDPTRKGYKFLG
+1636 GTKDPTRKGYKFVG
-1650 WEPVVADTVTE
+1650 WEPEVAE
-1661 NATYVAQWEKLY
+1661 
-1673 TVTYTDGAKGKAFED
+1673 
-1688 QVFTDLESGTKTP
+1688 
-1701 EFNGT
+1701 
-1706 PTRKGYKFLGW
+1706 
-1717 EPVVADTVTE
+1717 TVTE
-1727 NVTYTAPVGRTL
+1727 NVTYTAKWEELYTVT
-1739 HRYLH
+1739 YTD
-1744 RRREGQ
+1744 
-1750 GVQGSGLQRS
+1750 GVKGKAFKDQVYSDLEAGTDTPKFDGKPTRKGYTFTGWSPKVTDTVTKDVTYVAQWKSVKNGKDNIPKTGDSEIVMVLGSVLLFSFCGAAAVSVYDRKRKHF

>member
-1 MVCAEFS
+1 MQTVCASGMDHQMKGEYFKMKNHGLRRIFS
-8 VCFWHCSWSS
+8 LLLALFMVFTLL
-18 HFCPRLR
+18 PTTALAED
-25 WQRIRR
+25 
-31 GLTKPSPRPSQW
+31 T
-43 TGTRRRPIPPAQEQP
+43 TGADETQPKTVVVDEGEKKTDPPAQEQP

-72 TVTYTDGVGGAVF
+72 TVTYTDGADGAVF
-85 DNEVHSNLPS
+85 DNDVHSNLPS

-113 AGWNPAVAE
+113 VGWNPAVAE

-137 KTGPRRVTLPTIPGP
+137 KTNARRVPLPTIPKP
-152 DVDLAALDTGH
+152 DPAPADLNTGH

-216 AAASRASVNSGY
+216 AAAGRASVNSGY

-320 GWKAKDGADT
+320 GWKANDGSDT
-330 IYAGGALCSVS
+330 IYTGGTLCSVS

-363 EAVPSKP
+363 EA
-370 EWSDIRREMQKVSV
+370 
-384 HVTCINPDVNHTEK
+384 T
-398 TYSYKESNDDT
+398 
-409 IGSVQDSAGS
+409 
-419 YTCTVTVHL
+419 
-428 GRYRLQYNQDFN
+428 
-440 REHEFASSLTADVVL
+440 
-455 QYNGTGWVI
+455 
-464 ASALPLELKLT
+464 
-475 CGSAPTPNPPGSDVL
+475 
-490 NSLKV
+490 
-495 LVKCDSKTY
+495 
-504 HFEKPYKMD
+504 
-513 DGDYRLEKV
+513 
-522 DDNTYTVIVLADKY
+522 
-536 VEKYNAVY
+536 
-544 PGHTLFDNNTKTIKL
+544 
-559 VYRYGAW
+559 
-566 TVVGSN
+566 
-572 GVTFNVSC
+572 
-580 EQKYTVTYTDGVD
+580 
-593 GEVIFADQVS
+593 
-603 YKKPGEKTPKFR
+603 
-615 GTPTR
+615 
-620 TGYKFIG
+620 
-627 WEPAVV
+627 
-633 GTVTANATYTAQWV
+633 
-647 SISDLDPAPE
+647 
-657 LVSSLYMNFQCT
+657 
-669 NENASHDHRSEM
+669 
-681 IAIGYGIGAG
+681 
-691 GVIVTDAAGNPVYN
+691 
-705 KDGNITAVITFYQD
+705 
-719 SGFLNEYNKRTGVAH
+719 
-734 RYADYEPKTKSVDG
+734 
-748 VLIGEV
+748 
-754 FHMYKKDYPVV
+754 
-765 FDVVCGSLYT
+765 
-775 VTYKDGTN
+775 
-783 GTVFADDVHS
+783 
-793 NLNANAA
+793 
-800 TPAFV
+800 
-805 GGTPTRP
+805 
-812 GYVFTGWNPA
+812 
-822 VAATVTGNATYTAV
+822 
-836 WEKDA
+836 
-841 NGNGKPDKD
+841 
-850 EEKYTVTYTDGVEN
+850 
-864 EEIFADE
+864 
-871 TYSDLLSGTATP
+871 
-883 AFNGTPTRKGYAF
+883 
-896 TGWNPAVAATVTG
+896 
-909 NATYAAVWE
+909 
-918 EAAPPKPDKPT
+918 PPKPDKPT
-929 PPTDEIGGAT
+929 APGE
-939 VAVKCITGHGDLSWK
+939 GDLSGL
-954 IDSSTFTVGE
+954 IGNITVNCTNGKAAHELKTKGYTLISGSYTTSE
-964 VTGDDTTGYTCTVTV
+964 VAGDAENGYTCTVTINSQKYV
-979 QAEVYVNAFN
+979 EQFDTDTGAAHDPKGVNATVTLKYTDNGWTVESGAPVVFDVACVTEIVPPARPGAEDLSN
-989 SDKKA
+989 LKAPVDVTCTTKPETHAAVHFSLRGGTYTIGDVAGNETDGYTCDITVTADKYVA
-994 NGVKHTLAD
+994 RYNMDYGKHTLTGD
-1003 DAEKTFTMTYVN
+1003 NTKTLTLKYVE
-1015 GAWTGPTNPAV
+1015 GQWAV
-1026 TFEVKCEEELVPV
+1026 DTPITFPVECEEELFPV

-1050 KAYKDVALESQP
+1050 KAYKDIALESQP

-1084 YGWYDDGA
+1084 YGWYDDGLF
-1092 WNNYKANPAN
+1092 NIYKSDPAN

-1155 ALFGSTL
+1155 APFGSTL

-1215 GVDGEAFADQAYTAK
+1215 GVNGEAFADQAYTAK
-1230 YEDATPAFEGT
+1230 YEDATPAFEGTPARAGYKFLGWEPTVAETVTENATYVAQWEKLYTVTYTDGVDGKAFKDDVHSDLEKDTPTPAFSGDT

-1286 GVAVVCDNQNVKH
+1286 GVAVVCDNQNVNH
-1299 GAKAYKVTL
+1299 GEKKYKPTL
-1308 GEYTASN
+1308 GEYTVSN

-1342 MSDAV
+1342 MGDAV

-1399 GVKIVCDNQNVKH
+1399 GVKIVCDNQNVNH
-1412 GGKDYKP
+1412 WGKDYKP

-1464 GEQAEKTVELKWD
+1464 GEQAEKTVELKWN

-1613 KGEEVFADVVYN
+1613 KGEEVFADVVYK
-1625 DIPYGTNTPAF
+1625 DIPYGTGTPAF
-1636 GTKDPTRKGYKFLG
+1636 GTKDPTRKGYKFVG
-1650 WEPVVADTVTE
+1650 WEPEVAETVTK
-1661 NATYVAQWEKLY
+1661 NVTYTAKWEKLY
-1673 TVTYTDGAKGKAFED
+1673 TVTYTDGVKGKAFKD
-1688 QVFTDLESGTKTP
+1688 QVYKDLESGTDTP
-1701 EFNGT
+1701 KFDGK
-1706 PTRKGYKFLGW
+1706 PTRKGYTFTGW
-1717 EPVVADTVTE
+1717 SPKVTDTVTKD
-1727 NVTYTAPVGRTL
+1727 VTYVAQWKSLKNGKDNIPKTGDSEIVMVL
-1739 HRYLH
+1739 
-1744 RRREGQ
+1744 
-1750 GVQGSGLQRS
+1750 GSVLLFSFCGAAAVSVYDRKRKHF

>member
-1 MVCAEFS
+1 MKNHGLRRIFSLFLALFMVFTLLPTTALAED
-8 VCFWHCSWSS
+8 
-18 HFCPRLR
+18 
-25 WQRIRR
+25 
-31 GLTKPSPRPSQW
+31 T
-43 TGTRRRPIPPAQEQP
+43 TGADETQPKTVVVNEGEKKTDPPAQEQP

-72 TVTYTDGVGGAVF
+72 TVTYTDGADGAVF
-85 DNEVHSNLPS
+85 DKQVYSNLSS
-95 GTATPAFSGSLAR
+95 GTATPAFSGTLAR

-113 AGWNPAVAE
+113 VGWKPEVAE
-122 TVTADVTYAAKWEEG
+122 TVTADVTYVAQWEAG
-137 KTGPRRVTLPTIPGP
+137 KTSARRVTLPTIPGP
-152 DVDLAALDTGH
+152 DVDPAALDTGH

-320 GWKAKDGADT
+320 GWKAKDGSDT
-330 IYAGGALCSVS
+330 IYTGGTLCSVS

-363 EAVPSKP
+363 EDAPAQPTAPDNDTVKALLGENAVQIICTNAQIGHGSKTFGLIDGTFTVYQSNNRCEVVINSLSP
-370 EWSDIRREMQKVSV
+370 YVNEFNAAVSVPAGTHITDNSMAGQNRTKINLVWSDGKWTAADAPAKY
-384 HVTCINPDVNHTEK
+384 HVLCSLQPVEPTTPGEGDLENIEK
-398 TYSYKESNDDT
+398 LVRIVCDRNIHDAKEYGV
-409 IGSVQDSAGS
+409 IAGS
-419 YTCTVTVHL
+419 CEFGGIDMTGDVPTCPVTIRAAKYV
-428 GRYRLQYNQDFN
+428 
-440 REHEFASSLTADVVL
+440 EA
-455 QYNGTGWVI
+455 YNGTIGVEHTITGDTERLLILAWDANNNVWRPMTDTPVTFTVVCPPAKPGAEDLAKLEAPVEVACTTKPETHAA
-464 ASALPLELKLT
+464 ASFALIE
-475 CGSAPTPNPPGSDVL
+475 G
-490 NSLKV
+490 
-495 LVKCDSKTY
+495 
-504 HFEKPYKMD
+504 
-513 DGDYRLEKV
+513 
-522 DDNTYTVIVLADKY
+522 TYTVGDTFGNETDGYTCDIIITADEYVTKYNTDFGKHTLTGDNTKPLTLKY
-536 VEKYNAVY
+536 VEGRWVVNA
-544 PGHTLFDNNTKTIKL
+544 P
-559 VYRYGAW
+559 
-566 TVVGSN
+566 
-572 GVTFNVSC
+572 VTF
-580 EQKYTVTYTDGVD
+580 
-593 GEVIFADQVS
+593 
-603 YKKPGEKTPKFR
+603 
-615 GTPTR
+615 
-620 TGYKFIG
+620 
-627 WEPAVV
+627 
-633 GTVTANATYTAQWV
+633 
-647 SISDLDPAPE
+647 
-657 LVSSLYMNFQCT
+657 
-669 NENASHDHRSEM
+669 
-681 IAIGYGIGAG
+681 
-691 GVIVTDAAGNPVYN
+691 PV
-705 KDGNITAVITFYQD
+705 
-719 SGFLNEYNKRTGVAH
+719 E
-734 RYADYEPKTKSVDG
+734 
-748 VLIGEV
+748 
-754 FHMYKKDYPVV
+754 
-765 FDVVCGSLYT
+765 
-775 VTYKDGTN
+775 
-783 GTVFADDVHS
+783 
-793 NLNANAA
+793 
-800 TPAFV
+800 
-805 GGTPTRP
+805 
-812 GYVFTGWNPA
+812 
-822 VAATVTGNATYTAV
+822 
-836 WEKDA
+836 
-841 NGNGKPDKD
+841 
-850 EEKYTVTYTDGVEN
+850 
-864 EEIFADE
+864 
-871 TYSDLLSGTATP
+871 
-883 AFNGTPTRKGYAF
+883 
-896 TGWNPAVAATVTG
+896 
-909 NATYAAVWE
+909 
-918 EAAPPKPDKPT
+918 
-929 PPTDEIGGAT
+929 
-939 VAVKCITGHGDLSWK
+939 
-954 IDSSTFTVGE
+954 
-964 VTGDDTTGYTCTVTV
+964 
-979 QAEVYVNAFN
+979 
-989 SDKKA
+989 
-994 NGVKHTLAD
+994 
-1003 DAEKTFTMTYVN
+1003 
-1015 GAWTGPTNPAV
+1015 
-1026 TFEVKCEEELVPV
+1026 CEEELFPV

-1045 NGDTS
+1045 NGNT
-1050 KAYKDVALESQP
+1050 KTAYKDIALESQP

-1084 YGWYDDGA
+1084 YGWYDDGLF
-1092 WNNYKANPAN
+1092 NIYKSDPAN

-1136 LRDFQNDH
+1136 WRDFQNDH

-1155 ALFGSTL
+1155 APFGSTL

-1215 GVDGEAFADQAYTAK
+1215 GVNGEAFTDQAYTAK
-1230 YEDATPAFEGT
+1230 YEDATPAFEGTPARAGYKFLGWEPTVAETVTENATYVAQWEKLYTVTYTDGVGGKAFKDDVHSDLEKDTPTPAFSGDT

-1286 GVAVVCDNQNVKH
+1286 GVAVVCDNQNVNH
-1299 GAKAYKVTL
+1299 GEKKYKPTL
-1308 GEYTASN
+1308 GEYTVSD

-1325 CTVTVRAAKF
+1325 CTVTVKATKF

-1342 MSDAV
+1342 MGDAV

-1399 GVKIVCDNQNVKH
+1399 GVKIVCDNQNVNH
-1412 GGKDYKP
+1412 WGKDYKP

-1451 YSSDMGKTHALIV
+1451 YSSDMGKTHELIV

-1521 HNGKSYTLIEDT
+1521 HNDKPYTLIEDT

-1576 SKTIELTWNGEKWT
+1576 SKAIELTWNGEKWT
-1590 AAETSVTF
+1590 ATETSVTF

-1613 KGEEVFADVVYN
+1613 KGEEVFADIVYK
-1625 DIPYGTNTPAF
+1625 DIPYGTSTPAF
-1636 GTKDPTRKGYKFLG
+1636 GTKDPTRKGYKFVG
-1650 WEPVVADTVTE
+1650 WEPEVAETVTG
-1661 NATYVAQWEKLY
+1661 NATYTAKWEKLY
-1673 TVTYTDGAKGKAFED
+1673 TVTYTDGVKGKAFKD
-1688 QVFTDLESGTKTP
+1688 QVYSDLESGTDTP
-1701 EFNGT
+1701 KFDGK
-1706 PTRKGYKFLGW
+1706 PTRKGYTFTGW
-1717 EPVVADTVTE
+1717 SPKVTDTVTKD
-1727 NVTYTAPVGRTL
+1727 VTYVAQWKSVKNGKDNIPKTGDSEIVMVL
-1739 HRYLH
+1739 
-1744 RRREGQ
+1744 
-1750 GVQGSGLQRS
+1750 GSVLLFSFCGAAAVSVYDRKRKHF

>member
-1 MVCAEFS
+1 MQTVCASGMDRQMKGEYFKMKSHGLRRVFS
-8 VCFWHCSWSS
+8 LFLALFMVFTLL
-18 HFCPRLR
+18 PTTALAED
-25 WQRIRR
+25 
-31 GLTKPSPRPSQW
+31 T
-43 TGTRRRPIPPAQEQP
+43 TGADETPPKTVVVDEGEKKTDPPAQEQP

-72 TVTYTDGVGGAVF
+72 TVTYTDGADGAVF
-85 DNEVHSNLPS
+85 PNQVYRDLSS
-95 GTATPAFSGSLAR
+95 GTPTPAFSGTPAR

-113 AGWNPAVAE
+113 AGWNPTVAG

-152 DVDLAALDTGH
+152 DVAPAALNTGH

-216 AAASRASVNSGY
+216 AAAGRASVNSGY

-288 SADSWSTTDASIRY
+288 SADSWSTTDAAIRY

-320 GWKAKDGADT
+320 GWKANDGSDT
-330 IYAGGALCSVS
+330 IYTGGTLCSVS
-341 QQGNDVV
+341 QYGNDVV

-363 EAVPSKP
+363 EDAPAQPTPLDEAGVKALLGENAVQIICTNTQISHGSKTFGLIDGTFTVHQSNNRCEVVINSFSP
-370 EWSDIRREMQKVSV
+370 YVNEFNAAVSVPAGTHITDNSMAGQNRTKINLVWSDGKWTAADAPAKY
-384 HVTCINPDVNHTEK
+384 HVLCSSQPAEPTAPGEGDLENIEK
-398 TYSYKESNDDT
+398 LVRIVCDRNIHDAKEYGV
-409 IGSVQDSAGS
+409 IAGS
-419 YTCTVTVHL
+419 CEFGDIDMTGDVPTCPVTIQAAEYVK
-428 GRYRLQYNQDFN
+428 
-440 REHEFASSLTADVVL
+440 A
-455 QYNGTGWVI
+455 YNGTIGVEHTITGDTERLLILAWDANNNVWRPMTDTPVTFTVI
-464 ASALPLELKLT
+464 CPPAKPGAEDLAKLEAPVEVVCTTKPETHTAAPFSLIEGTYDIGDVSGNETDGYTCDITVTAGNYVALYNTDFGKHTLT
-475 CGSAPTPNPPGSDVL
+475 GDN
-490 NSLKV
+490 
-495 LVKCDSKTY
+495 SKT
-504 HFEKPYKMD
+504 
-513 DGDYRLEKV
+513 L
-522 DDNTYTVIVLADKY
+522 TLKY
-536 VEKYNAVY
+536 VE
-544 PGHTLFDNNTKTIKL
+544 G
-559 VYRYGAW
+559 RW
-566 TVVGSN
+566 VVN
-572 GVTFNVSC
+572 DPVTF
-580 EQKYTVTYTDGVD
+580 
-593 GEVIFADQVS
+593 
-603 YKKPGEKTPKFR
+603 
-615 GTPTR
+615 
-620 TGYKFIG
+620 
-627 WEPAVV
+627 
-633 GTVTANATYTAQWV
+633 
-647 SISDLDPAPE
+647 
-657 LVSSLYMNFQCT
+657 
-669 NENASHDHRSEM
+669 
-681 IAIGYGIGAG
+681 
-691 GVIVTDAAGNPVYN
+691 PV
-705 KDGNITAVITFYQD
+705 
-719 SGFLNEYNKRTGVAH
+719 E
-734 RYADYEPKTKSVDG
+734 
-748 VLIGEV
+748 
-754 FHMYKKDYPVV
+754 
-765 FDVVCGSLYT
+765 
-775 VTYKDGTN
+775 
-783 GTVFADDVHS
+783 
-793 NLNANAA
+793 
-800 TPAFV
+800 
-805 GGTPTRP
+805 
-812 GYVFTGWNPA
+812 
-822 VAATVTGNATYTAV
+822 
-836 WEKDA
+836 
-841 NGNGKPDKD
+841 
-850 EEKYTVTYTDGVEN
+850 
-864 EEIFADE
+864 
-871 TYSDLLSGTATP
+871 
-883 AFNGTPTRKGYAF
+883 
-896 TGWNPAVAATVTG
+896 
-909 NATYAAVWE
+909 
-918 EAAPPKPDKPT
+918 
-929 PPTDEIGGAT
+929 
-939 VAVKCITGHGDLSWK
+939 
-954 IDSSTFTVGE
+954 
-964 VTGDDTTGYTCTVTV
+964 
-979 QAEVYVNAFN
+979 
-989 SDKKA
+989 
-994 NGVKHTLAD
+994 
-1003 DAEKTFTMTYVN
+1003 
-1015 GAWTGPTNPAV
+1015 
-1026 TFEVKCEEELVPV
+1026 CEEELFPV

-1050 KAYKDVALESQP
+1050 KAYKDIPLESQP

-1077 YTGNYEF
+1077 YTGNYKF

-1215 GVDGEAFADQAYTAK
+1215 GVNGEAFADQVYTAK

-1241 PTRKGFVFDG
+1241 PARKGFVFDG

-1286 GVAVVCDNQNVKH
+1286 GVAVVCDNQNVNH
-1299 GAKAYKVTL
+1299 GEKKYKPTL
-1308 GEYTASN
+1308 GEYTVSN

-1342 MSDAV
+1342 MGDAV

-1399 GVKIVCDNQNVKH
+1399 GVKIVCDNQNVNH
-1412 GGKDYKP
+1412 WGKDYKP

-1464 GEQAEKTVELKWD
+1464 GEQAEKAVELKWN

-1613 KGEEVFADVVYN
+1613 KGEEVFADVVYK
-1625 DIPYGTNTPAF
+1625 DIPYGTSTPAF
-1636 GTKDPTRKGYKFLG
+1636 GTKDPTREGYKFVG
-1650 WEPVVADTVTE
+1650 WEPEVAETVTK
-1661 NATYVAQWEKLY
+1661 NVTYTAKWEKLY
-1673 TVTYTDGAKGKAFED
+1673 TVTYTDGVKGKAFKD
-1688 QVFTDLESGTKTP
+1688 QVYSDLEAGTDTP
-1701 EFNGT
+1701 KFDGK
-1706 PTRKGYKFLGW
+1706 PTRKGYTFTGW
-1717 EPVVADTVTE
+1717 SPKVTDTVTKD
-1727 NVTYTAPVGRTL
+1727 VTYVAQWKSVKNGKDNIPKTGDSEIVMVLGNVLLFSFCGAAAVSVYDRKRK
-1739 HRYLH
+1739 HF
-1744 RRREGQ
+1744 
-1750 GVQGSGLQRS
+1750 

>member
-1 MVCAEFS
+1 M
-8 VCFWHCSWSS
+8 
-18 HFCPRLR
+18 
-25 WQRIRR
+25 
-31 GLTKPSPRPSQW
+31 
-43 TGTRRRPIPPAQEQP
+43 
-58 KNENPPAPEEPKTF
+58 
-72 TVTYTDGVGGAVF
+72 TV
-85 DNEVHSNLPS
+85 
-95 GTATPAFSGSLAR
+95 
-108 EGYTF
+108 
-113 AGWNPAVAE
+113 
-122 TVTADVTYAAKWEEG
+122 
-137 KTGPRRVTLPTIPGP
+137 PTIPEP
-152 DVDLAALDTGH
+152 DVNPAALNTGH
-163 KIDVRFTVLYVGDE
+163 KIDVTFTVLYVGDE
-177 FNIGYNY
+177 FRIGYNY

-196 KTNHSDTAYNNHT
+196 SSNHSDTAYNNHT

-216 AAASRASVNSGY
+216 AAAGRATVNSGY
-228 QIVGWSK
+228 TIVGWSK

-288 SADSWSTTDASIRY
+288 SADSWSTTDAAIRY

-320 GWKAKDGADT
+320 GWKAKDGSDT
-330 IYAGGALCSVS
+330 IYTGGTLCSVS

-363 EAVPSKP
+363 EDAPAKPTAPDNDTVKALLGENAVQIICTNAQIGHGSKTFGLIDGTFTVYQSNNRCEVVINSLSP
-370 EWSDIRREMQKVSV
+370 YVNEFNAAVSVPAGTHITDNSMAGQNRTKINLVWSDGKWTAADAPAKY
-384 HVTCINPDVNHTEK
+384 HVLCSLQPVEPTTPGEGDLENIEK
-398 TYSYKESNDDT
+398 LVRIVCDRNIHDAKEYGV
-409 IGSVQDSAGS
+409 IAGS
-419 YTCTVTVHL
+419 CEFGGIDMTGDVPTCPVTIRAAKYV
-428 GRYRLQYNQDFN
+428 
-440 REHEFASSLTADVVL
+440 EA
-455 QYNGTGWVI
+455 YNGTIGVEHTI
-464 ASALPLELKLT
+464 T
-475 CGSAPTPNPPGSDVL
+475 
-490 NSLKV
+490 
-495 LVKCDSKTY
+495 
-504 HFEKPYKMD
+504 
-513 DGDYRLEKV
+513 GDTERLL
-522 DDNTYTVIVLADKY
+522 ILA
-536 VEKYNAVY
+536 
-544 PGHTLFDNNTKTIKL
+544 
-559 VYRYGAW
+559 W
-566 TVVGSN
+566 
-572 GVTFNVSC
+572 
-580 EQKYTVTYTDGVD
+580 
-593 GEVIFADQVS
+593 
-603 YKKPGEKTPKFR
+603 
-615 GTPTR
+615 
-620 TGYKFIG
+620 
-627 WEPAVV
+627 
-633 GTVTANATYTAQWV
+633 
-647 SISDLDPAPE
+647 
-657 LVSSLYMNFQCT
+657 
-669 NENASHDHRSEM
+669 
-681 IAIGYGIGAG
+681 
-691 GVIVTDAAGNPVYN
+691 
-705 KDGNITAVITFYQD
+705 
-719 SGFLNEYNKRTGVAH
+719 
-734 RYADYEPKTKSVDG
+734 
-748 VLIGEV
+748 
-754 FHMYKKDYPVV
+754 
-765 FDVVCGSLYT
+765 
-775 VTYKDGTN
+775 
-783 GTVFADDVHS
+783 
-793 NLNANAA
+793 
-800 TPAFV
+800 
-805 GGTPTRP
+805 
-812 GYVFTGWNPA
+812 
-822 VAATVTGNATYTAV
+822 
-836 WEKDA
+836 DA
-841 NGNGKPDKD
+841 NNNVWRPM
-850 EEKYTVTYTDGVEN
+850 TD
-864 EEIFADE
+864 
-871 TYSDLLSGTATP
+871 TP
-883 AFNGTPTRKGYAF
+883 
-896 TGWNPAVAATVTG
+896 V
-909 NATYAAVWE
+909 
-918 EAAPPKPDKPT
+918 
-929 PPTDEIGGAT
+929 
-939 VAVKCITGHGDLSWK
+939 
-954 IDSSTFTVGE
+954 TFTVVCPPAKPGAEDLAKLEAPVE
-964 VTGDDTTGYTCTVTV
+964 VACTTKPETHAAARFSLIEGTYDIGDVSGNETDGYTCDIIITADEYVTK
-979 QAEVYVNAFN
+979 YNTDF
-989 SDKKA
+989 
-994 NGVKHTLAD
+994 GKHTLAGD
-1003 DAEKTFTMTYVN
+1003 NTKPLTLKYVEGRWVVN
-1015 GAWTGPTNPAV
+1015 DPV
-1026 TFEVKCEEELVPV
+1026 TFAVECEEELFPV

-1045 NGDTS
+1045 NGNT
-1050 KAYKDVALESQP
+1050 KTAYKDVALEGQP

-1084 YGWYDDGA
+1084 YGWYDDGLF
-1092 WNNYKANPAN
+1092 NIYKSDPAN

-1136 LRDFQNDH
+1136 WRDFQNDH

-1155 ALFGSTL
+1155 APFGSPL

-1215 GVDGEAFADQAYTAK
+1215 GVNGEAFTDQAYTAK
-1230 YEDATPAFEGT
+1230 YEDATPAFVGTPARAGYKFLGWEPTVAETVTENATYVAQWEKLYTVTYTDGVGEKAFKDDVHSDLEKDTPTPAFSGGT

-1308 GEYTASN
+1308 GEYTVSD

-1325 CTVTVRAAKF
+1325 CTVTVKATKF

-1342 MSDAV
+1342 MGDAV

-1399 GVKIVCDNQNVKH
+1399 GVKIVCDNQNVNH
-1412 GGKDYKP
+1412 WGKDYKP

-1451 YSSDMGKTHALIV
+1451 YSSDMGKTHELIV

-1505 KGLGINAKVD
+1505 KGLDINAKVD

-1521 HNGKSYTLIEDT
+1521 HNGKSYTLIEGT

-1590 AAETSVTF
+1590 ATETSVTF

-1613 KGEEVFADVVYN
+1613 KGEEVFADVVYK
-1625 DIPYGTNTPAF
+1625 DIPYGTSTPAF
-1636 GTKDPTRKGYKFLG
+1636 GTKDPTRKGYKFAG
-1650 WEPVVADTVTE
+1650 WDPEVSETVTK
-1661 NATYVAQWEKLY
+1661 NVTYTAKWEKLY
-1673 TVTYTDGAKGKAFED
+1673 TVTYTDGAKGKAFKD
-1688 QVFTDLESGTKTP
+1688 QVYKDLESGTDTP
-1701 EFNGT
+1701 KFDGK
-1706 PTRKGYKFLGW
+1706 PTRKGYTFTGW
-1717 EPVVADTVTE
+1717 SPKVTDTVTKD
-1727 NVTYTAPVGRTL
+1727 VTYVAQWKSVKNGKDNIPKTGDSEIVMVL
-1739 HRYLH
+1739 
-1744 RRREGQ
+1744 
-1750 GVQGSGLQRS
+1750 GSVLLFSFCGAAAVSVYDRKRKHF

>member
-1 MVCAEFS
+1 MQTVCASGMDRQMKGEYFKMKNHGLRRIFS
-8 VCFWHCSWSS
+8 LFLALFMVFTLL
-18 HFCPRLR
+18 PTTALAED
-25 WQRIRR
+25 
-31 GLTKPSPRPSQW
+31 T
-43 TGTRRRPIPPAQEQP
+43 TGADETQPKTVVVDEGEKKTDPPAQEQP

-72 TVTYTDGVGGAVF
+72 TVTYTDGADGAVF
-85 DNEVHSNLPS
+85 PNQVYRDLSS
-95 GTATPAFSGSLAR
+95 GTPTPAFDGTLAR

-113 AGWNPAVAE
+113 AGWNPTVAG

-252 ACNKGSTIYLVA
+252 ACNKGTTIYLVA

-288 SADSWSTTDASIRY
+288 SADSWSTTDAAIRY

-320 GWKAKDGADT
+320 GWKAKDGSDT
-330 IYAGGALCSVS
+330 IYTGGTLCSVS
-341 QQGNDVV
+341 QQAMNVV

-363 EAVPSKP
+363 EDAPAKPTAPDNDTVKALLGENAVQIICTNAQIGHGSKTFGLIDGTFTVYQSNNRCEVVINSLSP
-370 EWSDIRREMQKVSV
+370 YVNEFNAAVSVPAGTHITDNSMAGQNRTKINLVWSDGKWTAADAPAKY
-384 HVTCINPDVNHTEK
+384 HVLCSLQPVEPTTPGEGDLENIEK
-398 TYSYKESNDDT
+398 LVRIVCDRNIHDAKEYGV
-409 IGSVQDSAGS
+409 IAGS
-419 YTCTVTVHL
+419 CEFGGIDMTGDVPTCPVTIRAAKYV
-428 GRYRLQYNQDFN
+428 
-440 REHEFASSLTADVVL
+440 EA
-455 QYNGTGWVI
+455 YNGTIGVEHTITGDTERLLILAWDANNNVWRPMTDTPVTFTVVCPPAKPGAEDLAKLEAPVEVACTTKPETHAA
-464 ASALPLELKLT
+464 ASFALIE
-475 CGSAPTPNPPGSDVL
+475 G
-490 NSLKV
+490 
-495 LVKCDSKTY
+495 
-504 HFEKPYKMD
+504 
-513 DGDYRLEKV
+513 
-522 DDNTYTVIVLADKY
+522 TYTVGDTFGNETDGYTCDIIITADEYVTKYNTDFGKHTLTGDNSKTLTLKY
-536 VEKYNAVY
+536 VEGRWAVDA
-544 PGHTLFDNNTKTIKL
+544 P
-559 VYRYGAW
+559 
-566 TVVGSN
+566 
-572 GVTFNVSC
+572 VTF
-580 EQKYTVTYTDGVD
+580 
-593 GEVIFADQVS
+593 
-603 YKKPGEKTPKFR
+603 
-615 GTPTR
+615 
-620 TGYKFIG
+620 
-627 WEPAVV
+627 
-633 GTVTANATYTAQWV
+633 
-647 SISDLDPAPE
+647 
-657 LVSSLYMNFQCT
+657 
-669 NENASHDHRSEM
+669 
-681 IAIGYGIGAG
+681 
-691 GVIVTDAAGNPVYN
+691 PV
-705 KDGNITAVITFYQD
+705 
-719 SGFLNEYNKRTGVAH
+719 E
-734 RYADYEPKTKSVDG
+734 
-748 VLIGEV
+748 
-754 FHMYKKDYPVV
+754 
-765 FDVVCGSLYT
+765 
-775 VTYKDGTN
+775 
-783 GTVFADDVHS
+783 
-793 NLNANAA
+793 
-800 TPAFV
+800 
-805 GGTPTRP
+805 
-812 GYVFTGWNPA
+812 
-822 VAATVTGNATYTAV
+822 
-836 WEKDA
+836 
-841 NGNGKPDKD
+841 
-850 EEKYTVTYTDGVEN
+850 
-864 EEIFADE
+864 
-871 TYSDLLSGTATP
+871 
-883 AFNGTPTRKGYAF
+883 
-896 TGWNPAVAATVTG
+896 
-909 NATYAAVWE
+909 
-918 EAAPPKPDKPT
+918 
-929 PPTDEIGGAT
+929 
-939 VAVKCITGHGDLSWK
+939 
-954 IDSSTFTVGE
+954 
-964 VTGDDTTGYTCTVTV
+964 
-979 QAEVYVNAFN
+979 
-989 SDKKA
+989 
-994 NGVKHTLAD
+994 
-1003 DAEKTFTMTYVN
+1003 
-1015 GAWTGPTNPAV
+1015 
-1026 TFEVKCEEELVPV
+1026 CEEELVPV

-1045 NGDTS
+1045 NGNT
-1050 KAYKDVALESQP
+1050 KTAYKDIALEGQP

-1084 YGWYDDGA
+1084 YGWYDDGLF
-1092 WNNYKANPAN
+1092 NIYKSDPAN

-1136 LRDFQNDH
+1136 WRDFQNDH

-1215 GVDGEAFADQAYTAK
+1215 GVNGEAFADQAYTAK
-1230 YEDATPAFEGT
+1230 YEDSTPAFEGTPARAGYKFLGWEPTVAETVTENATYVAQWEKLYTVTYTDGVGGKAFKDDVHSDLEKDTPTPAFSGDT

-1286 GVAVVCDNQNVKH
+1286 GVAVVCDNQNVNH
-1299 GAKAYKVTL
+1299 GEKKYKPTL
-1308 GEYTASN
+1308 GEYTVSN

-1325 CTVTVRAAKF
+1325 CTVTVKATKF

-1342 MSDAV
+1342 MGDAV

-1399 GVKIVCDNQNVKH
+1399 GVKIVCDNQNVNH
-1412 GGKDYKP
+1412 WGKDYKP

-1451 YSSDMGKTHALIV
+1451 YSSDMGKTHELIV

-1505 KGLGINAKVD
+1505 KGLDINAKVD

-1521 HNGKSYTLIEDT
+1521 HNGKSYTLIEGT

-1590 AAETSVTF
+1590 ATETSVTF

-1613 KGEEVFADVVYN
+1613 KGEEVFADVVYK
-1625 DIPYGTNTPAF
+1625 DIPYGTSTPAF
-1636 GTKDPTRKGYKFLG
+1636 GTKDPTRKGYKFAG
-1650 WEPVVADTVTE
+1650 WDPEVSETVTK
-1661 NATYVAQWEKLY
+1661 NVTYTAKWEKLY
-1673 TVTYTDGAKGKAFED
+1673 TVTYTDGAKGKAFKD
-1688 QVFTDLESGTKTP
+1688 QVYKDLESGTDTP
-1701 EFNGT
+1701 KFDGK
-1706 PTRKGYKFLGW
+1706 PTRKGYTFTGW
-1717 EPVVADTVTE
+1717 SPKVTDTVTKD
-1727 NVTYTAPVGRTL
+1727 VTYVAQWKSVKNGKDNIPKTGDSEIVMVL
-1739 HRYLH
+1739 
-1744 RRREGQ
+1744 
-1750 GVQGSGLQRS
+1750 GSVLLFSFCGAAAVSVYDRKRKHF

>member
-1 MVCAEFS
+1 M
-8 VCFWHCSWSS
+8 
-18 HFCPRLR
+18 
-25 WQRIRR
+25 
-31 GLTKPSPRPSQW
+31 
-43 TGTRRRPIPPAQEQP
+43 
-58 KNENPPAPEEPKTF
+58 
-72 TVTYTDGVGGAVF
+72 
-85 DNEVHSNLPS
+85 
-95 GTATPAFSGSLAR
+95 
-108 EGYTF
+108 
-113 AGWNPAVAE
+113 
-122 TVTADVTYAAKWEEG
+122 TADVTYAAKWEEG

-252 ACNKGSTIYLVA
+252 ACNKGTTIYLVA

-308 NTIPTREGYVFK
+308 NTVPTREGYVFK
-320 GWKAKDGADT
+320 GWKAKDGSDT
-330 IYAGGALCSVS
+330 IYTGGTLCSVS

-363 EAVPSKP
+363 EAAP
-370 EWSDIRREMQKVSV
+370 
-384 HVTCINPDVNHTEK
+384 
-398 TYSYKESNDDT
+398 
-409 IGSVQDSAGS
+409 
-419 YTCTVTVHL
+419 
-428 GRYRLQYNQDFN
+428 
-440 REHEFASSLTADVVL
+440 
-455 QYNGTGWVI
+455 
-464 ASALPLELKLT
+464 
-475 CGSAPTPNPPGSDVL
+475 PTPDKPTAPGEGDLSGLIGQITVNCTNEAATHVL
-490 NSLKV
+490 NSKSYALIA
-495 LVKCDSKTY
+495 DSYNTS
-504 HFEKPYKMD
+504 EVE
-513 DGDYRLEKV
+513 GDAENGY
-522 DDNTYTVIVLADKY
+522 TYTVTINSQKYVEQFDTDTGAAHDPKGVNATVTLKYTDNGWTVTNGAPVVFNVACVTEIVPPARPGAEDLSNLKAPVDVTCTTKPETHAAVHFSLRGGTYTIGDVAGNETDGYTCDITVTADKY
-536 VEKYNAVY
+536 VARYNMDY
-544 PGHTLFDNNTKTIKL
+544 GKHTLTGDNTKTL
-559 VYRYGAW
+559 
-566 TVVGSN
+566 TL
-572 GVTFNVSC
+572 
-580 EQKYTVTYTDGVD
+580 KYVEGQWAVD
-593 GEVIFADQVS
+593 
-603 YKKPGEKTPKFR
+603 TP
-615 GTPTR
+615 
-620 TGYKFIG
+620 
-627 WEPAVV
+627 
-633 GTVTANATYTAQWV
+633 
-647 SISDLDPAPE
+647 
-657 LVSSLYMNFQCT
+657 
-669 NENASHDHRSEM
+669 
-681 IAIGYGIGAG
+681 
-691 GVIVTDAAGNPVYN
+691 
-705 KDGNITAVITFYQD
+705 ITF
-719 SGFLNEYNKRTGVAH
+719 
-734 RYADYEPKTKSVDG
+734 
-748 VLIGEV
+748 
-754 FHMYKKDYPVV
+754 PV
-765 FDVVCGSLYT
+765 
-775 VTYKDGTN
+775 
-783 GTVFADDVHS
+783 
-793 NLNANAA
+793 
-800 TPAFV
+800 
-805 GGTPTRP
+805 
-812 GYVFTGWNPA
+812 
-822 VAATVTGNATYTAV
+822 
-836 WEKDA
+836 E
-841 NGNGKPDKD
+841 
-850 EEKYTVTYTDGVEN
+850 
-864 EEIFADE
+864 
-871 TYSDLLSGTATP
+871 
-883 AFNGTPTRKGYAF
+883 
-896 TGWNPAVAATVTG
+896 
-909 NATYAAVWE
+909 
-918 EAAPPKPDKPT
+918 
-929 PPTDEIGGAT
+929 
-939 VAVKCITGHGDLSWK
+939 
-954 IDSSTFTVGE
+954 
-964 VTGDDTTGYTCTVTV
+964 
-979 QAEVYVNAFN
+979 
-989 SDKKA
+989 
-994 NGVKHTLAD
+994 
-1003 DAEKTFTMTYVN
+1003 
-1015 GAWTGPTNPAV
+1015 
-1026 TFEVKCEEELVPV
+1026 CEEELFPV

-1084 YGWYDDGA
+1084 YGWYDDGLF
-1092 WNNYKANPAN
+1092 NIYKSDPAN

-1155 ALFGSTL
+1155 APFGSTL

-1215 GVDGEAFADQAYTAK
+1215 GVNGEAFADQAYTAK
-1230 YEDATPAFEGT
+1230 YEDATPAFEGTPARAGYKFLGWEPTVAETVTENATYVAQWEKLYTVTYTDGVGGKAFEDDVHSDLEKDTPTPAFSGGT

-1308 GEYTASN
+1308 GEYTVSN

-1399 GVKIVCDNQNVKH
+1399 GVKIVCDNQDVNH
-1412 GGKDYKP
+1412 WGKDYKP

-1613 KGEEVFADVVYN
+1613 KGEEVFADVVYK
-1625 DIPYGTNTPAF
+1625 DIPYGTSTPAF
-1636 GTKDPTRKGYKFLG
+1636 GTKDPTREGYKFVG
-1650 WEPVVADTVTE
+1650 WEPEVAETVTK
-1661 NATYVAQWEKLY
+1661 NVTYTAKWEKLY
-1673 TVTYTDGAKGKAFED
+1673 TVTYTDGVKGKAFKD
-1688 QVFTDLESGTKTP
+1688 QVYKDLEAGTATP
-1701 EFNGT
+1701 KFDGK
-1706 PTRKGYKFLGW
+1706 PTRKGYTFTGW
-1717 EPVVADTVTE
+1717 SPKVTDTVTKD
-1727 NVTYTAPVGRTL
+1727 VTYVAQWKSVKNGKDNIPKTGDSEIVMVL
-1739 HRYLH
+1739 
-1744 RRREGQ
+1744 
-1750 GVQGSGLQRS
+1750 GSVLLFSFCGAAAVSVYDRKRKHF

>member
-1 MVCAEFS
+1 MQTVCASGMDHQMKGEYFKMKNHGLRRIFS
-8 VCFWHCSWSS
+8 LFLALFMVFTLL
-18 HFCPRLR
+18 PTTALAED
-25 WQRIRR
+25 
-31 GLTKPSPRPSQW
+31 T
-43 TGTRRRPIPPAQEQP
+43 TGADETQPKTVVVNEGEKKTDPPAQEQP

-85 DNEVHSNLPS
+85 DNDVHSNLPS
-95 GTATPAFSGSLAR
+95 GTATPAFSGSLA
-108 EGYTF
+108 GYTF
-113 AGWNPAVAE
+113 VGWNPAVAE
-122 TVTADVTYAAKWEEG
+122 TVTADVTYVAQWEAG
-137 KTGPRRVTLPTIPGP
+137 KASARRVTLPTVPDPGVAP
-152 DVDLAALDTGH
+152 AALNTGH
-163 KIDVRFTVLYVGDE
+163 KIDVTFTVLYVGDE

-196 KTNHSDTAYNNHT
+196 KTNHSDTAYNNQT

-288 SADSWSTTDASIRY
+288 SADSWSTTDAAIRY

-320 GWKAKDGADT
+320 GWKANDGSDT
-330 IYAGGALCSVS
+330 IYTGGMTCAVS
-341 QQGNDVV
+341 QYGNDVV

-363 EAVPSKP
+363 EA
-370 EWSDIRREMQKVSV
+370 
-384 HVTCINPDVNHTEK
+384 T
-398 TYSYKESNDDT
+398 
-409 IGSVQDSAGS
+409 
-419 YTCTVTVHL
+419 
-428 GRYRLQYNQDFN
+428 
-440 REHEFASSLTADVVL
+440 
-455 QYNGTGWVI
+455 
-464 ASALPLELKLT
+464 
-475 CGSAPTPNPPGSDVL
+475 
-490 NSLKV
+490 
-495 LVKCDSKTY
+495 
-504 HFEKPYKMD
+504 
-513 DGDYRLEKV
+513 
-522 DDNTYTVIVLADKY
+522 
-536 VEKYNAVY
+536 
-544 PGHTLFDNNTKTIKL
+544 
-559 VYRYGAW
+559 
-566 TVVGSN
+566 
-572 GVTFNVSC
+572 
-580 EQKYTVTYTDGVD
+580 
-593 GEVIFADQVS
+593 
-603 YKKPGEKTPKFR
+603 
-615 GTPTR
+615 
-620 TGYKFIG
+620 
-627 WEPAVV
+627 
-633 GTVTANATYTAQWV
+633 
-647 SISDLDPAPE
+647 
-657 LVSSLYMNFQCT
+657 
-669 NENASHDHRSEM
+669 
-681 IAIGYGIGAG
+681 
-691 GVIVTDAAGNPVYN
+691 
-705 KDGNITAVITFYQD
+705 
-719 SGFLNEYNKRTGVAH
+719 
-734 RYADYEPKTKSVDG
+734 
-748 VLIGEV
+748 
-754 FHMYKKDYPVV
+754 
-765 FDVVCGSLYT
+765 
-775 VTYKDGTN
+775 
-783 GTVFADDVHS
+783 
-793 NLNANAA
+793 
-800 TPAFV
+800 
-805 GGTPTRP
+805 
-812 GYVFTGWNPA
+812 
-822 VAATVTGNATYTAV
+822 
-836 WEKDA
+836 
-841 NGNGKPDKD
+841 
-850 EEKYTVTYTDGVEN
+850 
-864 EEIFADE
+864 
-871 TYSDLLSGTATP
+871 
-883 AFNGTPTRKGYAF
+883 
-896 TGWNPAVAATVTG
+896 
-909 NATYAAVWE
+909 
-918 EAAPPKPDKPT
+918 PPKPDKPT
-929 PPTDEIGGAT
+929 APGE
-939 VAVKCITGHGDLSWK
+939 GDLSGP
-954 IDSSTFTVGE
+954 IGNITVNCTNGKAAHELKAKGYTLISGSYTTNE
-964 VTGDDTTGYTCTVTV
+964 VAGDAENGYTCTVTINSQKYV
-979 QAEVYVNAFN
+979 EQFDTDTGAAHTPKDAAATVTLKHTDNGWAVERGVPVVFNVVCVTEIVPPAKPGAEDLANLEAPVDVTCTTKPETHAAVHFSLRGGTYTIGDVAGNETDGYTCDITVTADKYVARYNM
-989 SDKKA
+989 DY
-994 NGVKHTLAD
+994 GKHTLTGD
-1003 DAEKTFTMTYVN
+1003 NTKTLTLKYVE
-1015 GAWTGPTNPAV
+1015 GQWAV
-1026 TFEVKCEEELVPV
+1026 DTPITFPVECEEELFPV

-1077 YTGNYEF
+1077 YTGNYKF
-1084 YGWYDDGA
+1084 YGWYDDGLF
-1092 WNNYKANPAN
+1092 NIYKSDPAN

-1215 GVDGEAFADQAYTAK
+1215 GVNGEAFADQAYTAK

-1241 PTRKGFVFDG
+1241 PARKGFVFDG
-1251 WNPEVAETVTEDVTY
+1251 WNPEVAETVTDNATY

-1286 GVAVVCDNQNVKH
+1286 GVTVVCDNQNVKH

-1308 GEYTASN
+1308 GEYTVSN

-1399 GVKIVCDNQNVKH
+1399 GVKIVCDNQNVNH
-1412 GGKDYKP
+1412 WGKDYKP

-1464 GEQAEKTVELKWD
+1464 GEQAEKAVELKWD

-1505 KGLGINAKVD
+1505 KGLGINAKVH
-1515 CTTTTA
+1515 CATTTA
-1521 HNGKSYTLIEDT
+1521 HTDATYALIGGT
-1533 YNVSDPERKGT
+1533 YEISDPARKGT
-1544 AYTCILTVNAKDYV
+1544 VYTCTLTVKAKDYV

-1706 PTRKGYKFLGW
+1706 PTRKGYKFAGW
-1717 EPVVADTVTE
+1717 EPVVSETVTE
-1727 NVTYTAPVGRTL
+1727 NVTYTAQWEELYTVT
-1739 HRYLH
+1739 YTD
-1744 RRREGQ
+1744 
-1750 GVQGSGLQRS
+1750 GVKGKAFKDQVYSDLESGTATPKFDGKPKRSGYTFTGWSPKVTDTVTKDVTYVAQWKSTKNGKDNVPKTGDSEIVMVLGSVLLFSFCGAAAVSVYDRKRKHF

>member
-1 MVCAEFS
+1 MQTVCASGMDRQMKGEYFKMKNHGLRRIFS
-8 VCFWHCSWSS
+8 LFLALFMVFTLL
-18 HFCPRLR
+18 PTTALAED
-25 WQRIRR
+25 
-31 GLTKPSPRPSQW
+31 T
-43 TGTRRRPIPPAQEQP
+43 TGADETQPKTVAVDEGEKKTDPPAQEQP
-58 KNENPPAPEEPKTF
+58 KDEDPPAPEEPKTF
-72 TVTYTDGVGGAVF
+72 TVTYTDGADGAVF
-85 DNEVHSNLPS
+85 PNQVYRDLSS
-95 GTATPAFSGSLAR
+95 GTPTPAFDGTLAR

-113 AGWNPAVAE
+113 AGWNPTVAG

-137 KTGPRRVTLPTIPGP
+137 KTGPRRVTVPTIPGP
-152 DVDLAALDTGH
+152 DVDPAALDTGH

-216 AAASRASVNSGY
+216 AAAGRASVNSGY

-288 SADSWSTTDASIRY
+288 SADSWSTTDAAIRY

-320 GWKAKDGADT
+320 GWKAKDGSDT
-330 IYAGGALCSVS
+330 IYTGGTLCSVS

-363 EAVPSKP
+363 EAAPPMPDKP
-370 EWSDIRREMQKVSV
+370 TAPGEGDLSGLIGQI
-384 HVTCINPDVNHTEK
+384 TVN
-398 TYSYKESNDDT
+398 
-409 IGSVQDSAGS
+409 
-419 YTCTVTVHL
+419 CTNEAATH
-428 GRYRLQYNQDFN
+428 
-440 REHEFASSLTADVVL
+440 
-455 QYNGTGWVI
+455 
-464 ASALPLELKLT
+464 
-475 CGSAPTPNPPGSDVL
+475 VL
-490 NSLKV
+490 NSKSYALIA
-495 LVKCDSKTY
+495 DSYNTS
-504 HFEKPYKMD
+504 EVE
-513 DGDYRLEKV
+513 GDAENGY
-522 DDNTYTVIVLADKY
+522 TYTVTINSQKYVEQFDTDTGAAHDPKGVNATVTLKYTDNGWTVTNGAPVVFNVACVTEIVPPARPGAEDLSNLKAPVDVTCTTKPETHAAVHFSLRGGTYTIGDVAGNETDGYTCDITVTADKY
-536 VEKYNAVY
+536 VARYNMDY
-544 PGHTLFDNNTKTIKL
+544 GKHTLTGDNTKTL
-559 VYRYGAW
+559 
-566 TVVGSN
+566 TL
-572 GVTFNVSC
+572 
-580 EQKYTVTYTDGVD
+580 KYVEGQWAVD
-593 GEVIFADQVS
+593 
-603 YKKPGEKTPKFR
+603 TP
-615 GTPTR
+615 
-620 TGYKFIG
+620 
-627 WEPAVV
+627 
-633 GTVTANATYTAQWV
+633 
-647 SISDLDPAPE
+647 
-657 LVSSLYMNFQCT
+657 
-669 NENASHDHRSEM
+669 
-681 IAIGYGIGAG
+681 
-691 GVIVTDAAGNPVYN
+691 
-705 KDGNITAVITFYQD
+705 ITF
-719 SGFLNEYNKRTGVAH
+719 
-734 RYADYEPKTKSVDG
+734 
-748 VLIGEV
+748 
-754 FHMYKKDYPVV
+754 PV
-765 FDVVCGSLYT
+765 
-775 VTYKDGTN
+775 
-783 GTVFADDVHS
+783 
-793 NLNANAA
+793 
-800 TPAFV
+800 
-805 GGTPTRP
+805 
-812 GYVFTGWNPA
+812 
-822 VAATVTGNATYTAV
+822 
-836 WEKDA
+836 E
-841 NGNGKPDKD
+841 
-850 EEKYTVTYTDGVEN
+850 
-864 EEIFADE
+864 
-871 TYSDLLSGTATP
+871 
-883 AFNGTPTRKGYAF
+883 
-896 TGWNPAVAATVTG
+896 
-909 NATYAAVWE
+909 
-918 EAAPPKPDKPT
+918 
-929 PPTDEIGGAT
+929 
-939 VAVKCITGHGDLSWK
+939 
-954 IDSSTFTVGE
+954 
-964 VTGDDTTGYTCTVTV
+964 
-979 QAEVYVNAFN
+979 
-989 SDKKA
+989 
-994 NGVKHTLAD
+994 
-1003 DAEKTFTMTYVN
+1003 
-1015 GAWTGPTNPAV
+1015 
-1026 TFEVKCEEELVPV
+1026 CEEELFPV

-1084 YGWYDDGA
+1084 YGWYDDGLF
-1092 WNNYKANPAN
+1092 NIYKSDPAN

-1190 GQTVNGWTNLYAVWE
+1190 GQTVNGWTNLYAAWE

-1215 GVDGEAFADQAYTAK
+1215 GVNGEAFADQAYTAK

-1241 PTRKGFVFDG
+1241 PARKGFVFDG
-1251 WNPEVAETVTEDVTY
+1251 WNPEVAETVTDNATY

-1308 GEYTASN
+1308 GEYTVSD

-1342 MSDAV
+1342 MGDAV

-1399 GVKIVCDNQNVKH
+1399 GVRIVCDNQNVNH
-1412 GGKDYKP
+1412 WAKDYKP

-1440 ITVKAAKIIEK
+1440 ITVKAAKIVEK
-1451 YSSDMGKTHALIV
+1451 YGSDFGKPHDLII
-1464 GEQAEKTVELKWD
+1464 GEAAEKTVELKWD

-1521 HNGKSYTLIEDT
+1521 HNDKSYTLIEGT
-1533 YNVSDPERKGT
+1533 YEVSDPERKGT

-1613 KGEEVFADVVYN
+1613 KGEEVFEDVVYK
-1625 DIPYGTNTPAF
+1625 DIPYGTSTPAF
-1636 GTKDPTRKGYKFLG
+1636 GTKDPTREGYKFVG
-1650 WEPVVADTVTE
+1650 WEPEVAETVTE
-1661 NATYVAQWEKLY
+1661 NVTYTAKWEKLY
-1673 TVTYTDGAKGKAFED
+1673 TVTYTDGAKGKAFKD
-1688 QVFTDLESGTKTP
+1688 QVYSDLEAGTDTP
-1701 EFNGT
+1701 KFDGK
-1706 PTRKGYKFLGW
+1706 PTRKGYTFTGW
-1717 EPVVADTVTE
+1717 SPKVTDTVTKD
-1727 NVTYTAPVGRTL
+1727 VTYVAQWKSVKNGKDNIPKTGDSEIVMVL
-1739 HRYLH
+1739 
-1744 RRREGQ
+1744 
-1750 GVQGSGLQRS
+1750 GSVLLFSFCGAAAVSVYDRKRKHF

>member
-1 MVCAEFS
+1 M
-8 VCFWHCSWSS
+8 
-18 HFCPRLR
+18 
-25 WQRIRR
+25 
-31 GLTKPSPRPSQW
+31 
-43 TGTRRRPIPPAQEQP
+43 
-58 KNENPPAPEEPKTF
+58 
-72 TVTYTDGVGGAVF
+72 
-85 DNEVHSNLPS
+85 
-95 GTATPAFSGSLAR
+95 
-108 EGYTF
+108 
-113 AGWNPAVAE
+113 
-122 TVTADVTYAAKWEEG
+122 TADVTYAAKWEEG
-137 KTGPRRVTLPTIPGP
+137 KTGPRRVTVPTIPGP
-152 DVDLAALDTGH
+152 DVDPAALDTGH

-216 AAASRASVNSGY
+216 AAAGRASVNSGY

-288 SADSWSTTDASIRY
+288 SADSWSTTDAAIRY

-320 GWKAKDGADT
+320 GWKANDGSDT
-330 IYAGGALCSVS
+330 IYTGGMTCAVS
-341 QQGNDVV
+341 QYGNDVV

-363 EAVPSKP
+363 EDAPAQPTPLDEAGVKALLGENAVQIICTNAQIGHGSKTFGLIDGTFTVHQSNNRCEVVINGFSSYMSEFDAAVSVP
-370 EWSDIRREMQKVSV
+370 AGTHITDNSMAGQNRTKINLVWSDGKWTAADAPAKY
-384 HVTCINPDVNHTEK
+384 HVLCSLQPVEPTTPGEGDLENIEK
-398 TYSYKESNDDT
+398 LVRIVCDRNIHDAKEYGV
-409 IGSVQDSAGS
+409 IAGS
-419 YTCTVTVHL
+419 CEFGGIDMTGDVPTCPVTIRAAKYV
-428 GRYRLQYNQDFN
+428 
-440 REHEFASSLTADVVL
+440 EA
-455 QYNGTGWVI
+455 YNGTIGVEHTITGDTERPLLLAWDANNNVWRPMTDTPVTFTVI
-464 ASALPLELKLT
+464 CPPAKPGAEDLAKLEAPVEVACTTKPETHTAASFALIE
-475 CGSAPTPNPPGSDVL
+475 G
-490 NSLKV
+490 
-495 LVKCDSKTY
+495 
-504 HFEKPYKMD
+504 
-513 DGDYRLEKV
+513 
-522 DDNTYTVIVLADKY
+522 TYTVGDTFGNETDGYTCDIIITADEYVTKYNTDFGKHTLTGDNTKPLTLKY
-536 VEKYNAVY
+536 VEGRWVVNA
-544 PGHTLFDNNTKTIKL
+544 P
-559 VYRYGAW
+559 
-566 TVVGSN
+566 
-572 GVTFNVSC
+572 VTF
-580 EQKYTVTYTDGVD
+580 
-593 GEVIFADQVS
+593 
-603 YKKPGEKTPKFR
+603 
-615 GTPTR
+615 
-620 TGYKFIG
+620 
-627 WEPAVV
+627 
-633 GTVTANATYTAQWV
+633 
-647 SISDLDPAPE
+647 
-657 LVSSLYMNFQCT
+657 
-669 NENASHDHRSEM
+669 
-681 IAIGYGIGAG
+681 
-691 GVIVTDAAGNPVYN
+691 PV
-705 KDGNITAVITFYQD
+705 
-719 SGFLNEYNKRTGVAH
+719 E
-734 RYADYEPKTKSVDG
+734 
-748 VLIGEV
+748 
-754 FHMYKKDYPVV
+754 
-765 FDVVCGSLYT
+765 
-775 VTYKDGTN
+775 
-783 GTVFADDVHS
+783 
-793 NLNANAA
+793 
-800 TPAFV
+800 
-805 GGTPTRP
+805 
-812 GYVFTGWNPA
+812 
-822 VAATVTGNATYTAV
+822 
-836 WEKDA
+836 
-841 NGNGKPDKD
+841 
-850 EEKYTVTYTDGVEN
+850 
-864 EEIFADE
+864 
-871 TYSDLLSGTATP
+871 
-883 AFNGTPTRKGYAF
+883 
-896 TGWNPAVAATVTG
+896 
-909 NATYAAVWE
+909 
-918 EAAPPKPDKPT
+918 
-929 PPTDEIGGAT
+929 
-939 VAVKCITGHGDLSWK
+939 
-954 IDSSTFTVGE
+954 
-964 VTGDDTTGYTCTVTV
+964 
-979 QAEVYVNAFN
+979 
-989 SDKKA
+989 
-994 NGVKHTLAD
+994 
-1003 DAEKTFTMTYVN
+1003 
-1015 GAWTGPTNPAV
+1015 
-1026 TFEVKCEEELVPV
+1026 CEEELFPV

-1050 KAYKDVALESQP
+1050 KAYKDIALESQP

-1077 YTGNYEF
+1077 YTGNYKF

-1215 GVDGEAFADQAYTAK
+1215 GVNGEAFADQAYTAK

-1251 WNPEVAETVTEDVTY
+1251 WTPEVAGTVTDNATY

-1286 GVAVVCDNQNVKH
+1286 GVAVVCDNQNVNH
-1299 GAKAYKVTL
+1299 GEKKYKPTL
-1308 GEYTASN
+1308 GEYTVSN

-1399 GVKIVCDNQNVKH
+1399 GVKIVCDNQNVNH
-1412 GGKDYKP
+1412 WGKDYKP

-1533 YNVSDPERKGT
+1533 YNVSDPERKET

-1613 KGEEVFADVVYN
+1613 KGEEVFADVVYK
-1625 DIPYGTNTPAF
+1625 DIPYGTSTPAF
-1636 GTKDPTRKGYKFLG
+1636 GTKDPTRKGYKFVG
-1650 WEPVVADTVTE
+1650 WEPEVAETVTK
-1661 NATYVAQWEKLY
+1661 NVTYTAKWEKLY
-1673 TVTYTDGAKGKAFED
+1673 TVTYTDGAKGKAFKD
-1688 QVFTDLESGTKTP
+1688 QVYSDLEAGTDTP
-1701 EFNGT
+1701 KFDGK
-1706 PTRKGYKFLGW
+1706 PTRKGYTFTGW
-1717 EPVVADTVTE
+1717 SPKVTDTVTKD
-1727 NVTYTAPVGRTL
+1727 VTYVAQWKSVKNGKDNIPKTGDSEIVMVL
-1739 HRYLH
+1739 
-1744 RRREGQ
+1744 
-1750 GVQGSGLQRS
+1750 GSVLLFSFCGAAAVSVYDRKRKHF

>member
-1 MVCAEFS
+1 MQTVCASGMDHQMKGEYFKMKNHGLRRIFS
-8 VCFWHCSWSS
+8 LFLALFMVFTLL
-18 HFCPRLR
+18 PTTALAED
-25 WQRIRR
+25 
-31 GLTKPSPRPSQW
+31 T
-43 TGTRRRPIPPAQEQP
+43 TGADETPPKTVVVDEGEKKTDPPAQEQP

-72 TVTYTDGVGGAVF
+72 TVTYTDGADGAVF
-85 DNEVHSNLPS
+85 PNQVSNLPA
-95 GTATPAFSGSLAR
+95 GTATPAFSGTPAR

-122 TVTADVTYAAKWEEG
+122 TVTANVTYVAQWEAG
-137 KTGPRRVTLPTIPGP
+137 KASARRVTLPTIPGP
-152 DVDLAALDTGH
+152 DVDPAALDTGH
-163 KIDVRFTVLYVGDE
+163 KIDVRFTVLYVGSE

-184 GSSEKTKFVCQY
+184 GTSESTTFVCQY

-216 AAASRASVNSGY
+216 AAAGRATVKSGY

-252 ACNKGSTIYLVA
+252 ACNKGTTIYLVA

-320 GWKAKDGADT
+320 GWKANDGSDT
-330 IYAGGALCSVS
+330 IYTGGMTCAVS
-341 QQGNDVV
+341 QYGNDVV

-363 EAVPSKP
+363 EA
-370 EWSDIRREMQKVSV
+370 
-384 HVTCINPDVNHTEK
+384 T
-398 TYSYKESNDDT
+398 
-409 IGSVQDSAGS
+409 
-419 YTCTVTVHL
+419 
-428 GRYRLQYNQDFN
+428 
-440 REHEFASSLTADVVL
+440 
-455 QYNGTGWVI
+455 
-464 ASALPLELKLT
+464 
-475 CGSAPTPNPPGSDVL
+475 
-490 NSLKV
+490 
-495 LVKCDSKTY
+495 
-504 HFEKPYKMD
+504 
-513 DGDYRLEKV
+513 
-522 DDNTYTVIVLADKY
+522 
-536 VEKYNAVY
+536 
-544 PGHTLFDNNTKTIKL
+544 
-559 VYRYGAW
+559 
-566 TVVGSN
+566 
-572 GVTFNVSC
+572 
-580 EQKYTVTYTDGVD
+580 
-593 GEVIFADQVS
+593 
-603 YKKPGEKTPKFR
+603 
-615 GTPTR
+615 
-620 TGYKFIG
+620 
-627 WEPAVV
+627 
-633 GTVTANATYTAQWV
+633 
-647 SISDLDPAPE
+647 
-657 LVSSLYMNFQCT
+657 
-669 NENASHDHRSEM
+669 
-681 IAIGYGIGAG
+681 
-691 GVIVTDAAGNPVYN
+691 
-705 KDGNITAVITFYQD
+705 
-719 SGFLNEYNKRTGVAH
+719 
-734 RYADYEPKTKSVDG
+734 
-748 VLIGEV
+748 
-754 FHMYKKDYPVV
+754 
-765 FDVVCGSLYT
+765 
-775 VTYKDGTN
+775 
-783 GTVFADDVHS
+783 
-793 NLNANAA
+793 
-800 TPAFV
+800 
-805 GGTPTRP
+805 
-812 GYVFTGWNPA
+812 
-822 VAATVTGNATYTAV
+822 
-836 WEKDA
+836 
-841 NGNGKPDKD
+841 
-850 EEKYTVTYTDGVEN
+850 
-864 EEIFADE
+864 
-871 TYSDLLSGTATP
+871 
-883 AFNGTPTRKGYAF
+883 
-896 TGWNPAVAATVTG
+896 
-909 NATYAAVWE
+909 
-918 EAAPPKPDKPT
+918 PPKPDKPT
-929 PPTDEIGGAT
+929 APGE
-939 VAVKCITGHGDLSWK
+939 GDLSGL
-954 IDSSTFTVGE
+954 IGNITVNCTNGKAAHELKAKGYTLISGSYTTNE
-964 VTGDDTTGYTCTVTV
+964 VAGDAENGYTCTVTINSQKYV
-979 QAEVYVNAFN
+979 EQFDTNTRTVHDPKGVNATVTLKYTDNGWTVESGAPVVFDVACVTEIVPPARPGAEDLSN
-989 SDKKA
+989 LKAPVDVTCTTKPETHAAVHFSLRGGTYTIGDVAGNETDGYTCDITVTADKYVA
-994 NGVKHTLAD
+994 RYNMDYGKHTLTGD
-1003 DAEKTFTMTYVN
+1003 NTKTLTLKYVE
-1015 GAWTGPTNPAV
+1015 GQWAV
-1026 TFEVKCEEELVPV
+1026 DTPITFPVECEEDLFPV

-1045 NGDTS
+1045 NGNTTT
-1050 KAYKDVALESQP
+1050 AYKDIALESQP

-1084 YGWYDDGA
+1084 YGWYDDGLF
-1092 WNNYKANPAN
+1092 NIYKSDPAN

-1144 SKTEGRLYSTT
+1144 SKTEGRLHSTT

-1215 GVDGEAFADQAYTAK
+1215 GVNGEAFADQAYTAK
-1230 YEDATPAFEGT
+1230 YEDATPAFEGTPARAGYKFLGWEPTVAETVTENATYVAQWEKLYTVTYTDGVDGKAFKDDVHSDLEKDTPTPAFSGGT

-1286 GVAVVCDNQNVKH
+1286 GVAVVCDNQNVNH
-1299 GAKAYKVTL
+1299 GEKKYKPTL
-1308 GEYTASN
+1308 GEYTVSN

-1342 MSDAV
+1342 MGDAV

-1399 GVKIVCDNQNVKH
+1399 GVKIVCDNQNVNH
-1412 GGKDYKP
+1412 WGKDYKP

-1440 ITVKAAKIIEK
+1440 ITVKAAKIVEK

-1464 GEQAEKTVELKWD
+1464 GEQPEKTVELKWD

-1521 HNGKSYTLIEDT
+1521 HNDKSYTLIEGT

-1590 AAETSVTF
+1590 AAETRVTF

-1613 KGEEVFADVVYN
+1613 KGEEVFEDVVYN

-1673 TVTYTDGAKGKAFED
+1673 TVTYTDGVKGKAFKD
-1688 QVFTDLESGTKTP
+1688 QVYSDLESGTDTP
-1701 EFNGT
+1701 KFDGK
-1706 PTRKGYKFLGW
+1706 PTRKGYTFTGW
-1717 EPVVADTVTE
+1717 SPKVTDTVTKD
-1727 NVTYTAPVGRTL
+1727 VTYVAQWKSTKNGKDNVPKTGDSEIVMVL
-1739 HRYLH
+1739 
-1744 RRREGQ
+1744 
-1750 GVQGSGLQRS
+1750 GSVLLFSFCGAAAVSVYDRKRKHF

>member
-1 MVCAEFS
+1 M
-8 VCFWHCSWSS
+8 
-18 HFCPRLR
+18 
-25 WQRIRR
+25 
-31 GLTKPSPRPSQW
+31 
-43 TGTRRRPIPPAQEQP
+43 
-58 KNENPPAPEEPKTF
+58 
-72 TVTYTDGVGGAVF
+72 
-85 DNEVHSNLPS
+85 
-95 GTATPAFSGSLAR
+95 
-108 EGYTF
+108 
-113 AGWNPAVAE
+113 
-122 TVTADVTYAAKWEEG
+122 TADVTYAAKWEEG
-137 KTGPRRVTLPTIPGP
+137 KTNARRVPLPTIPKP
-152 DVDLAALDTGH
+152 DPAPADLNTGH

-288 SADSWSTTDASIRY
+288 SADSWSTTDAAIRY

-320 GWKAKDGADT
+320 GWKANDGSDT
-330 IYAGGALCSVS
+330 IYTGGMTCAVS
-341 QQGNDVV
+341 QYGNDVV

-363 EAVPSKP
+363 EDAPAQPTPLDEAGVKALLGENAVQIICTNAQIGHGSKTFGLIDGTFTVHQSNNRCEVVINGFSSYMSEFDAAVSVP
-370 EWSDIRREMQKVSV
+370 AGTHITDNSMAGQNRTKINLVWSDGKWTAADAPAKY
-384 HVTCINPDVNHTEK
+384 HVLCSSQPAEPTAPGEGDLENIEK
-398 TYSYKESNDDT
+398 LVRIVCDRNIHDAKEYGV
-409 IGSVQDSAGS
+409 IAGS
-419 YTCTVTVHL
+419 CEFGDIDMTGDVPTCPVTIQAAEYVK
-428 GRYRLQYNQDFN
+428 
-440 REHEFASSLTADVVL
+440 A
-455 QYNGTGWVI
+455 YNGTIGVEHTITGDTERLLILAWDANNNVWRPMTDTPVTFTVI
-464 ASALPLELKLT
+464 CPPAKPGAEDLAKLEAPVEVACTTKPETHTAASFALIE
-475 CGSAPTPNPPGSDVL
+475 G
-490 NSLKV
+490 
-495 LVKCDSKTY
+495 
-504 HFEKPYKMD
+504 
-513 DGDYRLEKV
+513 
-522 DDNTYTVIVLADKY
+522 TYTVGDVSGNETDGYTCDIIITADEYVTKYNTDFGKHTLTGDNTKPLTLKY
-536 VEKYNAVY
+536 VE
-544 PGHTLFDNNTKTIKL
+544 G
-559 VYRYGAW
+559 RW
-566 TVVGSN
+566 VVN
-572 GVTFNVSC
+572 DPVTF
-580 EQKYTVTYTDGVD
+580 
-593 GEVIFADQVS
+593 
-603 YKKPGEKTPKFR
+603 
-615 GTPTR
+615 
-620 TGYKFIG
+620 
-627 WEPAVV
+627 
-633 GTVTANATYTAQWV
+633 
-647 SISDLDPAPE
+647 
-657 LVSSLYMNFQCT
+657 
-669 NENASHDHRSEM
+669 
-681 IAIGYGIGAG
+681 
-691 GVIVTDAAGNPVYN
+691 PV
-705 KDGNITAVITFYQD
+705 
-719 SGFLNEYNKRTGVAH
+719 E
-734 RYADYEPKTKSVDG
+734 
-748 VLIGEV
+748 
-754 FHMYKKDYPVV
+754 
-765 FDVVCGSLYT
+765 
-775 VTYKDGTN
+775 
-783 GTVFADDVHS
+783 
-793 NLNANAA
+793 
-800 TPAFV
+800 
-805 GGTPTRP
+805 
-812 GYVFTGWNPA
+812 
-822 VAATVTGNATYTAV
+822 
-836 WEKDA
+836 
-841 NGNGKPDKD
+841 
-850 EEKYTVTYTDGVEN
+850 
-864 EEIFADE
+864 
-871 TYSDLLSGTATP
+871 
-883 AFNGTPTRKGYAF
+883 
-896 TGWNPAVAATVTG
+896 
-909 NATYAAVWE
+909 
-918 EAAPPKPDKPT
+918 
-929 PPTDEIGGAT
+929 
-939 VAVKCITGHGDLSWK
+939 
-954 IDSSTFTVGE
+954 
-964 VTGDDTTGYTCTVTV
+964 
-979 QAEVYVNAFN
+979 
-989 SDKKA
+989 
-994 NGVKHTLAD
+994 
-1003 DAEKTFTMTYVN
+1003 
-1015 GAWTGPTNPAV
+1015 
-1026 TFEVKCEEELVPV
+1026 CEEELFPV

-1084 YGWYDDGA
+1084 YGWYDDGLF
-1092 WNNYKANPAN
+1092 NIYKSDPAN

-1155 ALFGSTL
+1155 APFGSTL

-1215 GVDGEAFADQAYTAK
+1215 GVNGEAFADQAYTVK

-1241 PTRKGFVFDG
+1241 PARKGFVFDG
-1251 WNPEVAETVTEDVTY
+1251 WNPEVAETVTDNATY

-1308 GEYTASN
+1308 GEYTVSN

-1325 CTVTVRAAKF
+1325 CTITVRAAKF

-1399 GVKIVCDNQNVKH
+1399 GVKIVCDNQNVNH
-1412 GGKDYKP
+1412 WGKDYKP

-1521 HNGKSYTLIEDT
+1521 HNGKSYTLIEGT

-1613 KGEEVFADVVYN
+1613 KGEEVFEDVVYK
-1625 DIPYGTNTPAF
+1625 DIPYGTGTPAF
-1636 GTKDPTRKGYKFLG
+1636 GTKDPTRKGYKFVG
-1650 WEPVVADTVTE
+1650 WEPEVAETVTK
-1661 NATYVAQWEKLY
+1661 NVTYTAKWEKLY
-1673 TVTYTDGAKGKAFED
+1673 TVTYTDGAKGKAFKD
-1688 QVFTDLESGTKTP
+1688 QVYSDLEAGTDTP
-1701 EFNGT
+1701 KFDGK
-1706 PTRKGYKFLGW
+1706 PTRKGYTFTGW
-1717 EPVVADTVTE
+1717 SPKVTDTVTKD
-1727 NVTYTAPVGRTL
+1727 VTYVAQWKSTKNGKDNVPKTGDSEIVMVL
-1739 HRYLH
+1739 
-1744 RRREGQ
+1744 
-1750 GVQGSGLQRS
+1750 GSVLLFSFCGAAAVSVYDRKRKHF

>member
-1 MVCAEFS
+1 M
-8 VCFWHCSWSS
+8 
-18 HFCPRLR
+18 
-25 WQRIRR
+25 
-31 GLTKPSPRPSQW
+31 
-43 TGTRRRPIPPAQEQP
+43 
-58 KNENPPAPEEPKTF
+58 
-72 TVTYTDGVGGAVF
+72 
-85 DNEVHSNLPS
+85 
-95 GTATPAFSGSLAR
+95 
-108 EGYTF
+108 
-113 AGWNPAVAE
+113 
-122 TVTADVTYAAKWEEG
+122 TADVTYVAQWEAG
-137 KTGPRRVTLPTIPGP
+137 KTSARRVTLPTIPGP
-152 DVDLAALDTGH
+152 DVDPAALDTGH

-320 GWKAKDGADT
+320 GWKAKDGSDT
-330 IYAGGALCSVS
+330 IYTGGTLCSVS

-363 EAVPSKP
+363 EDAPAQPTAPDNDTVKALLGENAVQIICTNAQIGHGSKTFGLIDGTFTVYQSNNRCEVVINSLSP
-370 EWSDIRREMQKVSV
+370 YVNEFNAAVSVPAGTHITDNSMAGQNRTKINLVWSDGKWTAADAPAKY
-384 HVTCINPDVNHTEK
+384 HVLCSLQPVEPTTPGEGDLENIEK
-398 TYSYKESNDDT
+398 LVRIVCDRNIHDAKEYGV
-409 IGSVQDSAGS
+409 IAGS
-419 YTCTVTVHL
+419 CEFGGIDMTGDVPTCPVTIRAAKYV
-428 GRYRLQYNQDFN
+428 
-440 REHEFASSLTADVVL
+440 EA
-455 QYNGTGWVI
+455 YNGTIGVEHTITGDTERLLILAWDANNNVWRPMTDTPVTFTVVCPPAKPGAEDLAKLEAPVEVACTTKPETHAA
-464 ASALPLELKLT
+464 ASFALIE
-475 CGSAPTPNPPGSDVL
+475 G
-490 NSLKV
+490 
-495 LVKCDSKTY
+495 
-504 HFEKPYKMD
+504 
-513 DGDYRLEKV
+513 
-522 DDNTYTVIVLADKY
+522 TYTVGDTFGNETDGYTCDIIITADEYVTKYNTDFGKHTLTGDNTKPLTLKY
-536 VEKYNAVY
+536 VEGRWVVNA
-544 PGHTLFDNNTKTIKL
+544 P
-559 VYRYGAW
+559 
-566 TVVGSN
+566 
-572 GVTFNVSC
+572 VTF
-580 EQKYTVTYTDGVD
+580 
-593 GEVIFADQVS
+593 
-603 YKKPGEKTPKFR
+603 
-615 GTPTR
+615 
-620 TGYKFIG
+620 
-627 WEPAVV
+627 
-633 GTVTANATYTAQWV
+633 
-647 SISDLDPAPE
+647 
-657 LVSSLYMNFQCT
+657 
-669 NENASHDHRSEM
+669 
-681 IAIGYGIGAG
+681 
-691 GVIVTDAAGNPVYN
+691 PV
-705 KDGNITAVITFYQD
+705 
-719 SGFLNEYNKRTGVAH
+719 E
-734 RYADYEPKTKSVDG
+734 
-748 VLIGEV
+748 
-754 FHMYKKDYPVV
+754 
-765 FDVVCGSLYT
+765 
-775 VTYKDGTN
+775 
-783 GTVFADDVHS
+783 
-793 NLNANAA
+793 
-800 TPAFV
+800 
-805 GGTPTRP
+805 
-812 GYVFTGWNPA
+812 
-822 VAATVTGNATYTAV
+822 
-836 WEKDA
+836 
-841 NGNGKPDKD
+841 
-850 EEKYTVTYTDGVEN
+850 
-864 EEIFADE
+864 
-871 TYSDLLSGTATP
+871 
-883 AFNGTPTRKGYAF
+883 
-896 TGWNPAVAATVTG
+896 
-909 NATYAAVWE
+909 
-918 EAAPPKPDKPT
+918 
-929 PPTDEIGGAT
+929 
-939 VAVKCITGHGDLSWK
+939 
-954 IDSSTFTVGE
+954 
-964 VTGDDTTGYTCTVTV
+964 
-979 QAEVYVNAFN
+979 
-989 SDKKA
+989 
-994 NGVKHTLAD
+994 
-1003 DAEKTFTMTYVN
+1003 
-1015 GAWTGPTNPAV
+1015 
-1026 TFEVKCEEELVPV
+1026 CEEELFPV

-1045 NGDTS
+1045 NGNT
-1050 KAYKDVALESQP
+1050 KTAYKDIALESQP

-1084 YGWYDDGA
+1084 YGWYDDGLF
-1092 WNNYKANPAN
+1092 NIYKSDPAN

-1136 LRDFQNDH
+1136 WRDFQNDH

-1155 ALFGSTL
+1155 APFGSTL

-1215 GVDGEAFADQAYTAK
+1215 GVNGEAFTDQAYTAK
-1230 YEDATPAFEGT
+1230 YEDATPAFEGTPARAGYKFLGWEPTVAETVTENATYVAQWEKLYTVTYTDGVGGKAFKDDVHSDLEKDTPTPAFSGDT

-1286 GVAVVCDNQNVKH
+1286 GVAVVCDNQNVNH
-1299 GAKAYKVTL
+1299 GEKKYKPTL
-1308 GEYTASN
+1308 GEYTVSD

-1325 CTVTVRAAKF
+1325 CTVTVKATKF

-1342 MSDAV
+1342 MGDAV

-1399 GVKIVCDNQNVKH
+1399 GVKIVCDNQNVNH
-1412 GGKDYKP
+1412 WGKDYKP

-1451 YSSDMGKTHALIV
+1451 YSSDMGKTHELIV

-1521 HNGKSYTLIEDT
+1521 HNDKPYTLIEDT

-1576 SKTIELTWNGEKWT
+1576 SKAIELTWNGEKWT
-1590 AAETSVTF
+1590 ATETSVTF

-1613 KGEEVFADVVYN
+1613 KGEEVFADIVYK
-1625 DIPYGTNTPAF
+1625 DIPYGTSTPAF
-1636 GTKDPTRKGYKFLG
+1636 GTKDPTRKGYKFVG
-1650 WEPVVADTVTE
+1650 WEPEVAETVTG
-1661 NATYVAQWEKLY
+1661 NATYTAKWEKLY
-1673 TVTYTDGAKGKAFED
+1673 TVTYTDGVKGKAFKD
-1688 QVFTDLESGTKTP
+1688 QVYSDLESGTDTP
-1701 EFNGT
+1701 KFDGK
-1706 PTRKGYKFLGW
+1706 PTRKGYTFTGW
-1717 EPVVADTVTE
+1717 SPKVTDTVTKD
-1727 NVTYTAPVGRTL
+1727 VTYVAQWKSVKNGKDNIPKTGDSEIVMVL
-1739 HRYLH
+1739 
-1744 RRREGQ
+1744 
-1750 GVQGSGLQRS
+1750 GSVLLFSFCGAAAVSVYDRKRKHF

>member
-1 MVCAEFS
+1 M
-8 VCFWHCSWSS
+8 
-18 HFCPRLR
+18 
-25 WQRIRR
+25 
-31 GLTKPSPRPSQW
+31 
-43 TGTRRRPIPPAQEQP
+43 
-58 KNENPPAPEEPKTF
+58 
-72 TVTYTDGVGGAVF
+72 
-85 DNEVHSNLPS
+85 
-95 GTATPAFSGSLAR
+95 
-108 EGYTF
+108 
-113 AGWNPAVAE
+113 
-122 TVTADVTYAAKWEEG
+122 TADVTYAAKWEEG

-288 SADSWSTTDASIRY
+288 SADSWSTTDAAIRY

-308 NTIPTREGYVFK
+308 NTVPTREGYVFK
-320 GWKAKDGADT
+320 GWKAKDGSDT
-330 IYAGGALCSVS
+330 IYTGGALCSVS

-363 EAVPSKP
+363 EDAPAQPTPLDEAGVKALLGENAVQIICTNAQIGHGSKTFGLIDGTFTVHQSNNRCEVVINGFSSYMSEFDAAVSVP
-370 EWSDIRREMQKVSV
+370 AGTHITDNSMAGQNRTKINLVWSDGKWTAADAPAKY
-384 HVTCINPDVNHTEK
+384 HVLCSSQPAEPTAPGEGDLENIEK
-398 TYSYKESNDDT
+398 LVRIVCDRNIHDAKEYGV
-409 IGSVQDSAGS
+409 IAGS
-419 YTCTVTVHL
+419 CEFGGIDVTGDVPTCPVTIRAAKYV
-428 GRYRLQYNQDFN
+428 
-440 REHEFASSLTADVVL
+440 EA
-455 QYNGTGWVI
+455 YNGTIGVEHAITGDTERLLILAWDANNNVWRPMTDTPVTFTVVCPP
-464 ASALPLELKLT
+464 AKPGAEDLSNLKAPVDVT
-475 CGSAPTPNPPGSDVL
+475 CTTKPETHAAVHF
-490 NSLKV
+490 SLR
-495 LVKCDSKTY
+495 
-504 HFEKPYKMD
+504 
-513 DGDYRLEKV
+513 GG
-522 DDNTYTVIVLADKY
+522 TYTIGDVAGNETDGYTCDITVTADKY
-536 VEKYNAVY
+536 VARYNMDY
-544 PGHTLFDNNTKTIKL
+544 GKHTLTGDNTKTL
-559 VYRYGAW
+559 
-566 TVVGSN
+566 TL
-572 GVTFNVSC
+572 
-580 EQKYTVTYTDGVD
+580 KYVEGQWAVD
-593 GEVIFADQVS
+593 
-603 YKKPGEKTPKFR
+603 TP
-615 GTPTR
+615 
-620 TGYKFIG
+620 
-627 WEPAVV
+627 
-633 GTVTANATYTAQWV
+633 
-647 SISDLDPAPE
+647 
-657 LVSSLYMNFQCT
+657 
-669 NENASHDHRSEM
+669 
-681 IAIGYGIGAG
+681 
-691 GVIVTDAAGNPVYN
+691 
-705 KDGNITAVITFYQD
+705 ITF
-719 SGFLNEYNKRTGVAH
+719 
-734 RYADYEPKTKSVDG
+734 
-748 VLIGEV
+748 
-754 FHMYKKDYPVV
+754 PV
-765 FDVVCGSLYT
+765 
-775 VTYKDGTN
+775 
-783 GTVFADDVHS
+783 
-793 NLNANAA
+793 
-800 TPAFV
+800 
-805 GGTPTRP
+805 
-812 GYVFTGWNPA
+812 
-822 VAATVTGNATYTAV
+822 
-836 WEKDA
+836 E
-841 NGNGKPDKD
+841 
-850 EEKYTVTYTDGVEN
+850 
-864 EEIFADE
+864 
-871 TYSDLLSGTATP
+871 
-883 AFNGTPTRKGYAF
+883 
-896 TGWNPAVAATVTG
+896 
-909 NATYAAVWE
+909 
-918 EAAPPKPDKPT
+918 
-929 PPTDEIGGAT
+929 
-939 VAVKCITGHGDLSWK
+939 
-954 IDSSTFTVGE
+954 
-964 VTGDDTTGYTCTVTV
+964 
-979 QAEVYVNAFN
+979 
-989 SDKKA
+989 
-994 NGVKHTLAD
+994 
-1003 DAEKTFTMTYVN
+1003 
-1015 GAWTGPTNPAV
+1015 
-1026 TFEVKCEEELVPV
+1026 CEEELFPV

-1045 NGDTS
+1045 NGNTTT
-1050 KAYKDVALESQP
+1050 AYKDIALESQP

-1077 YTGNYEF
+1077 YTGNYKF

-1215 GVDGEAFADQAYTAK
+1215 GVNGEAFADQAYTAK

-1241 PTRKGFVFDG
+1241 PTRAGYKFLGWEPTVAETVTENATYVAQWEKLYTVTYTDGVGGKAFKDDVHSDLEKDTPTPAFSGDTPTRKGFVFDG
-1251 WNPEVAETVTEDVTY
+1251 WNPEVAETVTDNATY

-1286 GVAVVCDNQNVKH
+1286 GVAVVCDNQNVNH
-1299 GAKAYKVTL
+1299 GEKKYKPTL
-1308 GEYTASN
+1308 GEYTVSN

-1342 MSDAV
+1342 MGDAV

-1399 GVKIVCDNQNVKH
+1399 GVKIVCDNQNVNH
-1412 GGKDYKP
+1412 WGKDYKP

-1440 ITVKAAKIIEK
+1440 ITVKAAKIVEK
-1451 YSSDMGKTHALIV
+1451 YGSDFGKPHDLII
-1464 GEQAEKTVELKWD
+1464 GEAAEKTVELKWD

-1490 FHVECPPEKPTYDEL
+1490 FHVECPPEKPTYDDL
-1505 KGLGINAKVD
+1505 KELGIDAKVH
-1515 CTTTTA
+1515 CATTTVHTDA
-1521 HNGKSYTLIEDT
+1521 TYALIEST
-1533 YNVSDPERKGT
+1533 YEISDPARKGT
-1544 AYTCILTVNAKDYV
+1544 VYTCTLTVKAKDYV

-1576 SKTIELTWNGEKWT
+1576 SKAIELTWNGEKWT

-1613 KGEEVFADVVYN
+1613 KGEEVFADVVYK
-1625 DIPYGTNTPAF
+1625 DIPYGTSTPAF
-1636 GTKDPTRKGYKFLG
+1636 GTKDPTREGYKFVG
-1650 WEPVVADTVTE
+1650 WEPEVAE
-1661 NATYVAQWEKLY
+1661 
-1673 TVTYTDGAKGKAFED
+1673 
-1688 QVFTDLESGTKTP
+1688 
-1701 EFNGT
+1701 
-1706 PTRKGYKFLGW
+1706 
-1717 EPVVADTVTE
+1717 TVTE
-1727 NVTYTAPVGRTL
+1727 NVTYTAKWEELYTVT
-1739 HRYLH
+1739 YTD
-1744 RRREGQ
+1744 
-1750 GVQGSGLQRS
+1750 GVKGKAFKDQVYSDLEAGTATPKFDGKPTRKGYTFTGWSPKVTDTVTKDVTYVAQWKSMKNGKDNIPKTGDSDIVMVLGSVLLFSFCGAAAVSVYDRKRKHF

>member
-1 MVCAEFS
+1 MDKGEKK
-8 VCFWHCSWSS
+8 
-18 HFCPRLR
+18 
-25 WQRIRR
+25 
-31 GLTKPSPRPSQW
+31 TDPS
-43 TGTRRRPIPPAQEQP
+43 
-58 KNENPPAPEEPKTF
+58 APEDPKTF
-72 TVTYTDGVGGAVF
+72 TVTYTDGVDGTVF
-85 DNEVHSNLPS
+85 PNQVYSNLSS
-95 GTATPAFSGSLAR
+95 GTATPAFSGTPAR

-122 TVTADVTYAAKWEEG
+122 TVTANVTYVAQWEAG
-137 KTGPRRVTLPTIPGP
+137 KTSARRVTLPTIPEP
-152 DVDLAALDTGH
+152 DVNPAALNTGH
-163 KIDVRFTVLYVGDE
+163 KIDVTFTVLYVGDE
-177 FNIGYNY
+177 FRIGYNY

-196 KTNHSDTAYNNHT
+196 SSNHSDTAYNNHT

-216 AAASRASVNSGY
+216 AAAERATVDRGY
-228 QIVGWSK
+228 TIVGWSK
-235 ESNANPT
+235 EAKANPT
-242 TWSLNKSGTT
+242 IWQLNKSGTT
-252 ACNKGSTIYLVA
+252 ACNKGTTIYLVA

-288 SADSWSTTDASIRY
+288 SADSWSTTDAAIRY

-320 GWKAKDGADT
+320 GWKAKDGSDT
-330 IYAGGALCSVS
+330 IYTGGTLCSVS

-363 EAVPSKP
+363 EDAPAQPTAPDNDTVKALLGENAVQIICTNARIGHGSKTFGLIDGTFTVYQSNNRCEVVINSLSP
-370 EWSDIRREMQKVSV
+370 YVNEFNAAVSVPAGTHITDNSMAGQNRTKINLVWSDGKWTAADAPAKY
-384 HVTCINPDVNHTEK
+384 HVLCSLQPVEPTTPGEGDLENIEK
-398 TYSYKESNDDT
+398 LVRIVCDRNIHDAKEYGV
-409 IGSVQDSAGS
+409 IAGS
-419 YTCTVTVHL
+419 CEFGGIDMTGDVPTCPVTIRAAKYV
-428 GRYRLQYNQDFN
+428 
-440 REHEFASSLTADVVL
+440 EA
-455 QYNGTGWVI
+455 YNGTIGVEHTITGDTERLLILAWDANNNVWR
-464 ASALPLELKLT
+464 PMT
-475 CGSAPTPNPPGSDVL
+475 DTP
-490 NSLKV
+490 
-495 LVKCDSKTY
+495 
-504 HFEKPYKMD
+504 
-513 DGDYRLEKV
+513 
-522 DDNTYTVIVLADKY
+522 
-536 VEKYNAVY
+536 
-544 PGHTLFDNNTKTIKL
+544 
-559 VYRYGAW
+559 
-566 TVVGSN
+566 
-572 GVTFNVSC
+572 VTF
-580 EQKYTVTYTDGVD
+580 
-593 GEVIFADQVS
+593 
-603 YKKPGEKTPKFR
+603 
-615 GTPTR
+615 
-620 TGYKFIG
+620 
-627 WEPAVV
+627 
-633 GTVTANATYTAQWV
+633 
-647 SISDLDPAPE
+647 
-657 LVSSLYMNFQCT
+657 
-669 NENASHDHRSEM
+669 
-681 IAIGYGIGAG
+681 
-691 GVIVTDAAGNPVYN
+691 PV
-705 KDGNITAVITFYQD
+705 
-719 SGFLNEYNKRTGVAH
+719 E
-734 RYADYEPKTKSVDG
+734 
-748 VLIGEV
+748 
-754 FHMYKKDYPVV
+754 
-765 FDVVCGSLYT
+765 
-775 VTYKDGTN
+775 
-783 GTVFADDVHS
+783 
-793 NLNANAA
+793 
-800 TPAFV
+800 
-805 GGTPTRP
+805 
-812 GYVFTGWNPA
+812 
-822 VAATVTGNATYTAV
+822 
-836 WEKDA
+836 
-841 NGNGKPDKD
+841 
-850 EEKYTVTYTDGVEN
+850 
-864 EEIFADE
+864 
-871 TYSDLLSGTATP
+871 
-883 AFNGTPTRKGYAF
+883 
-896 TGWNPAVAATVTG
+896 
-909 NATYAAVWE
+909 
-918 EAAPPKPDKPT
+918 
-929 PPTDEIGGAT
+929 
-939 VAVKCITGHGDLSWK
+939 
-954 IDSSTFTVGE
+954 
-964 VTGDDTTGYTCTVTV
+964 
-979 QAEVYVNAFN
+979 
-989 SDKKA
+989 
-994 NGVKHTLAD
+994 
-1003 DAEKTFTMTYVN
+1003 
-1015 GAWTGPTNPAV
+1015 
-1026 TFEVKCEEELVPV
+1026 CEEELFPV

-1084 YGWYDDGA
+1084 YGWYDDGLF
-1092 WNNYKANPAN
+1092 NIYKSDPAN

-1136 LRDFQNDH
+1136 WRDFQNDH

-1155 ALFGSTL
+1155 APFGSTL

-1215 GVDGEAFADQAYTAK
+1215 GVNGEAFADQAYTAK

-1241 PTRKGFVFDG
+1241 PARAGYKFLGWEPTVAETVTENATYVAQWEKLYTVTYTDGVDGKAFKDDVHSDLEKDTPTPAFSGDTPTRKGFVFDG
-1251 WNPEVAETVTEDVTY
+1251 WTPEVAETVTEDVTY

-1308 GEYTASN
+1308 GEYTVSD

-1325 CTVTVRAAKF
+1325 CTVTVKATKF

-1342 MSDAV
+1342 MGDAV

-1391 DIEGAIGR
+1391 DIERAIGR
-1399 GVKIVCDNQNVKH
+1399 GVKIVCDNQNVNH
-1412 GGKDYKP
+1412 WGKDYKP

-1451 YSSDMGKTHALIV
+1451 YSSDMGKTHELIV

-1505 KGLGINAKVD
+1505 KELGINAKVD

-1521 HNGKSYTLIEDT
+1521 HNGKPYTLIEGT
-1533 YNVSDPERKGT
+1533 YDISDPERKGT

-1576 SKTIELTWNGEKWT
+1576 SKTIELTWNSEKWT

-1613 KGEEVFADVVYN
+1613 KGEEVFEDVVYK
-1625 DIPYGTNTPAF
+1625 DIPYGTDTPAF

-1673 TVTYTDGAKGKAFED
+1673 TVTYTDGAKGKAFKD
-1688 QVFTDLESGTKTP
+1688 QVYKDLESGTDTP
-1701 EFNGT
+1701 KFDGK
-1706 PTRKGYKFLGW
+1706 PTRKGYTFTGW
-1717 EPVVADTVTE
+1717 SPKVTDTVTKD
-1727 NVTYTAPVGRTL
+1727 VTYVAQWKSTKNGKDNVPKTGDSEIVMVL
-1739 HRYLH
+1739 
-1744 RRREGQ
+1744 
-1750 GVQGSGLQRS
+1750 GSVLLFSFCGAAAVSVYDRKRKHF

>member
-1 MVCAEFS
+1 MDRQMKGEYFMMKNHGLRRIFSLFLALFMVFTLLPTTALAED
-8 VCFWHCSWSS
+8 
-18 HFCPRLR
+18 
-25 WQRIRR
+25 
-31 GLTKPSPRPSQW
+31 T
-43 TGTRRRPIPPAQEQP
+43 TGADGTQPKTVAVDEGEKKTDPPAQEQP

-72 TVTYTDGVGGAVF
+72 TVTYTDGADGAVF

-113 AGWNPAVAE
+113 VGWNPAVAE
-122 TVTADVTYAAKWEEG
+122 TVTADVTYAAKWEAG
-137 KTGPRRVTLPTIPGP
+137 KTNARRVTVPPIPDPGVAP
-152 DVDLAALDTGH
+152 AALNTGH

-184 GSSEKTKFVCQY
+184 GSSEKTQFVCQY

-216 AAASRASVNSGY
+216 AAAGRASVNSGY

-288 SADSWSTTDASIRY
+288 SADSWSTTDAAIRY

-320 GWKAKDGADT
+320 GWKANDGSDT
-330 IYAGGALCSVS
+330 IYTGGMTCAVS
-341 QQGNDVV
+341 QYGNDVV

-363 EAVPSKP
+363 EDAPPQPTAPDNDTVKALLGENAVQIICTNAQIGHGSKTFGLIDGTFTVYQSNNRRCEVVINGFSSYMSKFDAAVSVP
-370 EWSDIRREMQKVSV
+370 AGTHITDNSMAGQNRTKINLVWSDGKWTAADAPAKY
-384 HVTCINPDVNHTEK
+384 HVLCSLQPVEPTTPGEGDLENIEK
-398 TYSYKESNDDT
+398 LVRIVCDRNIHDAKEYGV
-409 IGSVQDSAGS
+409 IAGS
-419 YTCTVTVHL
+419 CEFGGIDMTGDVPTCPVTIQAAEYVK
-428 GRYRLQYNQDFN
+428 
-440 REHEFASSLTADVVL
+440 A
-455 QYNGTGWVI
+455 YNGTIGVEHTITGDTERLLILAWDANNNVWRPMTDTPVTFTVI
-464 ASALPLELKLT
+464 CPPAKPGVEDLSNLKAPVDVT
-475 CGSAPTPNPPGSDVL
+475 CTTKPETHAAVHF
-490 NSLKV
+490 SLR
-495 LVKCDSKTY
+495 
-504 HFEKPYKMD
+504 
-513 DGDYRLEKV
+513 GG
-522 DDNTYTVIVLADKY
+522 TYTIGDVAGNETDGYTCDITVTADKY
-536 VEKYNAVY
+536 VARYNMDY
-544 PGHTLFDNNTKTIKL
+544 GKHTLTGDNTKTL
-559 VYRYGAW
+559 
-566 TVVGSN
+566 TL
-572 GVTFNVSC
+572 
-580 EQKYTVTYTDGVD
+580 KYVEGQWAVD
-593 GEVIFADQVS
+593 
-603 YKKPGEKTPKFR
+603 TP
-615 GTPTR
+615 
-620 TGYKFIG
+620 
-627 WEPAVV
+627 
-633 GTVTANATYTAQWV
+633 
-647 SISDLDPAPE
+647 
-657 LVSSLYMNFQCT
+657 
-669 NENASHDHRSEM
+669 
-681 IAIGYGIGAG
+681 
-691 GVIVTDAAGNPVYN
+691 
-705 KDGNITAVITFYQD
+705 ITF
-719 SGFLNEYNKRTGVAH
+719 
-734 RYADYEPKTKSVDG
+734 
-748 VLIGEV
+748 
-754 FHMYKKDYPVV
+754 PV
-765 FDVVCGSLYT
+765 
-775 VTYKDGTN
+775 
-783 GTVFADDVHS
+783 
-793 NLNANAA
+793 
-800 TPAFV
+800 
-805 GGTPTRP
+805 
-812 GYVFTGWNPA
+812 
-822 VAATVTGNATYTAV
+822 
-836 WEKDA
+836 E
-841 NGNGKPDKD
+841 
-850 EEKYTVTYTDGVEN
+850 
-864 EEIFADE
+864 
-871 TYSDLLSGTATP
+871 
-883 AFNGTPTRKGYAF
+883 
-896 TGWNPAVAATVTG
+896 
-909 NATYAAVWE
+909 
-918 EAAPPKPDKPT
+918 
-929 PPTDEIGGAT
+929 
-939 VAVKCITGHGDLSWK
+939 
-954 IDSSTFTVGE
+954 
-964 VTGDDTTGYTCTVTV
+964 
-979 QAEVYVNAFN
+979 
-989 SDKKA
+989 
-994 NGVKHTLAD
+994 
-1003 DAEKTFTMTYVN
+1003 
-1015 GAWTGPTNPAV
+1015 
-1026 TFEVKCEEELVPV
+1026 CEEDLFPV

-1045 NGDTS
+1045 NGNTTT
-1050 KAYKDVALESQP
+1050 AYKDIALESQP

-1084 YGWYDDGA
+1084 YGWYDDGLF
-1092 WNNYKANPAN
+1092 NIYKSDPAN

-1215 GVDGEAFADQAYTAK
+1215 GVNGEAFADQAYTAK
-1230 YEDATPAFEGT
+1230 YEDATPAFEGTPARAGYKFLGWEPTVAETVTENATYVAQWEKLYTVTYTDGVDGKAFKDDVHSDLEKDTPTPAFSGDT

-1286 GVAVVCDNQNVKH
+1286 GVAVVCDNQNVNH
-1299 GAKAYKVTL
+1299 GEKKYKPTL
-1308 GEYTASN
+1308 GEYTVSN

-1342 MSDAV
+1342 MSNAV

-1399 GVKIVCDNQNVKH
+1399 GVKIVCDNQNVNH
-1412 GGKDYKP
+1412 WGKDYKP

-1464 GEQAEKTVELKWD
+1464 GEQAEKAVELKWN

-1605 TVTYTDGV
+1605 IVTYTDGV
-1613 KGEEVFADVVYN
+1613 KGEEVFEDVVYK
-1625 DIPYGTNTPAF
+1625 DIPYGTSTPAF
-1636 GTKDPTRKGYKFLG
+1636 GTKDPTREGYKFVG
-1650 WEPVVADTVTE
+1650 WEPEVAETVTK
-1661 NATYVAQWEKLY
+1661 NVTYTAKWEKLY
-1673 TVTYTDGAKGKAFED
+1673 TVTYTDGVKGKAFKD
-1688 QVFTDLESGTKTP
+1688 QVYKDLESGTDTP
-1701 EFNGT
+1701 KFDGK
-1706 PTRKGYKFLGW
+1706 PTRKGYTFTGW
-1717 EPVVADTVTE
+1717 SPKVTDTVTKD
-1727 NVTYTAPVGRTL
+1727 VTYVAQWKSLKNGKDNIPKTGDSEIVMVL
-1739 HRYLH
+1739 
-1744 RRREGQ
+1744 
-1750 GVQGSGLQRS
+1750 GSVLLFSFCGAAAVSVYDRKRKHF

>member
-1 MVCAEFS
+1 MDRQMKGEYFMMKNHGLRRIFSLFLALFMVFTLLPTTALAED
-8 VCFWHCSWSS
+8 
-18 HFCPRLR
+18 
-25 WQRIRR
+25 
-31 GLTKPSPRPSQW
+31 T
-43 TGTRRRPIPPAQEQP
+43 TGADETQP
-58 KNENPPAPEEPKTF
+58 KTVVVDEGEKKTDPPAPEEPKTF

-95 GTATPAFSGSLAR
+95 GTATPAFSGTPAR

-122 TVTADVTYAAKWEEG
+122 TVTADVTYAAKWEAG
-137 KTGPRRVTLPTIPGP
+137 KTSARRVTLPTIPEP
-152 DVDLAALDTGH
+152 DIAPAALNTGH

-184 GSSEKTKFVCQY
+184 GSSEKTQFVCQY

-216 AAASRASVNSGY
+216 AAAGRASVNSGY

-252 ACNKGSTIYLVA
+252 ACNKGTTIYLVA

-320 GWKAKDGADT
+320 GWKANDGSDT
-330 IYAGGALCSVS
+330 IYTGGMTCAVS
-341 QQGNDVV
+341 QYGNDVV

-363 EAVPSKP
+363 EDAPAQPTAPDNDAVKALLGENAVQIICTNAQIGHGSKTFGLIDGTFTVYHSNNRCEVVINSFSP
-370 EWSDIRREMQKVSV
+370 YVNEFNAAVSVPAGTHITDNSMAGQNRTKINLVWSDGKWTAADAPAKY
-384 HVTCINPDVNHTEK
+384 HVQCSLQPANPTVPGEGDLENIEK
-398 TYSYKESNDDT
+398 LVRIVCDRNIHEVKEYGV
-409 IGSVQDSAGS
+409 IAGS
-419 YTCTVTVHL
+419 CEFGDIDMTGDVPTCPVTIQAAEYVK
-428 GRYRLQYNQDFN
+428 
-440 REHEFASSLTADVVL
+440 A
-455 QYNGTGWVI
+455 YNGTIDVEHTITGDTERLLILAWDANNNVWRPMTDTPVTFTVI
-464 ASALPLELKLT
+464 CPPAKPGAEDLAKLEAPVEVVCTTKPETHAAAQFSLRNGTYTIGDVAGNETDGYTCDIIITADEYVTKYNTDFGKHTLT
-475 CGSAPTPNPPGSDVL
+475 G
-490 NSLKV
+490 
-495 LVKCDSKTY
+495 
-504 HFEKPYKMD
+504 
-513 DGDYRLEKV
+513 
-522 DDNTYTVIVLADKY
+522 DNTKPLTLKY
-536 VEKYNAVY
+536 VE
-544 PGHTLFDNNTKTIKL
+544 G
-559 VYRYGAW
+559 RW
-566 TVVGSN
+566 VVN
-572 GVTFNVSC
+572 DPVTF
-580 EQKYTVTYTDGVD
+580 
-593 GEVIFADQVS
+593 
-603 YKKPGEKTPKFR
+603 
-615 GTPTR
+615 
-620 TGYKFIG
+620 
-627 WEPAVV
+627 
-633 GTVTANATYTAQWV
+633 
-647 SISDLDPAPE
+647 
-657 LVSSLYMNFQCT
+657 
-669 NENASHDHRSEM
+669 
-681 IAIGYGIGAG
+681 
-691 GVIVTDAAGNPVYN
+691 PV
-705 KDGNITAVITFYQD
+705 
-719 SGFLNEYNKRTGVAH
+719 E
-734 RYADYEPKTKSVDG
+734 
-748 VLIGEV
+748 
-754 FHMYKKDYPVV
+754 
-765 FDVVCGSLYT
+765 
-775 VTYKDGTN
+775 
-783 GTVFADDVHS
+783 
-793 NLNANAA
+793 
-800 TPAFV
+800 
-805 GGTPTRP
+805 
-812 GYVFTGWNPA
+812 
-822 VAATVTGNATYTAV
+822 
-836 WEKDA
+836 
-841 NGNGKPDKD
+841 
-850 EEKYTVTYTDGVEN
+850 
-864 EEIFADE
+864 
-871 TYSDLLSGTATP
+871 
-883 AFNGTPTRKGYAF
+883 
-896 TGWNPAVAATVTG
+896 
-909 NATYAAVWE
+909 
-918 EAAPPKPDKPT
+918 
-929 PPTDEIGGAT
+929 
-939 VAVKCITGHGDLSWK
+939 
-954 IDSSTFTVGE
+954 
-964 VTGDDTTGYTCTVTV
+964 
-979 QAEVYVNAFN
+979 
-989 SDKKA
+989 
-994 NGVKHTLAD
+994 
-1003 DAEKTFTMTYVN
+1003 
-1015 GAWTGPTNPAV
+1015 
-1026 TFEVKCEEELVPV
+1026 CEEELFPV

-1084 YGWYDDGA
+1084 YGWYDDGLF
-1092 WNNYKANPAN
+1092 NIYKSDPAN

-1215 GVDGEAFADQAYTAK
+1215 GVNGEAFADQAYTAK

-1241 PTRKGFVFDG
+1241 PARKGFVFDG
-1251 WNPEVAETVTEDVTY
+1251 WTPEVAETVTDNATY

-1308 GEYTASN
+1308 GEYTVSD

-1399 GVKIVCDNQNVKH
+1399 GVKIVCDNQNVNH
-1412 GGKDYKP
+1412 WGKDYKP

-1505 KGLGINAKVD
+1505 KGLGIKAKVD

-1613 KGEEVFADVVYN
+1613 KGEEVFADVVYK
-1625 DIPYGTNTPAF
+1625 DIPYGTRTPAF
-1636 GTKDPTRKGYKFLG
+1636 GTKDPTREGYKFVG
-1650 WEPVVADTVTE
+1650 WEPEVAETVTK
-1661 NATYVAQWEKLY
+1661 NVTYTAKWEKLY
-1673 TVTYTDGAKGKAFED
+1673 TVTYTDGVKGKAFKD
-1688 QVFTDLESGTKTP
+1688 QVYSDLEAGTDTP
-1701 EFNGT
+1701 KFDGK
-1706 PTRKGYKFLGW
+1706 PTRKGYTFTGW
-1717 EPVVADTVTE
+1717 SPKVTDTVTKD
-1727 NVTYTAPVGRTL
+1727 VTYVAQWKSVKNGKDNIPKTGDSEIVMVL
-1739 HRYLH
+1739 
-1744 RRREGQ
+1744 
-1750 GVQGSGLQRS
+1750 GSVLLFSFCGAAAVSVYDRKRKHF

>member
-1 MVCAEFS
+1 M
-8 VCFWHCSWSS
+8 
-18 HFCPRLR
+18 
-25 WQRIRR
+25 
-31 GLTKPSPRPSQW
+31 
-43 TGTRRRPIPPAQEQP
+43 
-58 KNENPPAPEEPKTF
+58 
-72 TVTYTDGVGGAVF
+72 
-85 DNEVHSNLPS
+85 
-95 GTATPAFSGSLAR
+95 
-108 EGYTF
+108 
-113 AGWNPAVAE
+113 
-122 TVTADVTYAAKWEEG
+122 TADVTYAAKWEEG
-137 KTGPRRVTLPTIPGP
+137 KTGPRRVTVPTIPGP
-152 DVDLAALDTGH
+152 DVDLAALNTGH

-288 SADSWSTTDASIRY
+288 SADSWSTTDAAIRY

-320 GWKAKDGADT
+320 GWKANDGSDT
-330 IYAGGALCSVS
+330 IYTGGMTCAVS
-341 QQGNDVV
+341 QYGNDVV

-363 EAVPSKP
+363 EA
-370 EWSDIRREMQKVSV
+370 
-384 HVTCINPDVNHTEK
+384 
-398 TYSYKESNDDT
+398 
-409 IGSVQDSAGS
+409 
-419 YTCTVTVHL
+419 
-428 GRYRLQYNQDFN
+428 
-440 REHEFASSLTADVVL
+440 
-455 QYNGTGWVI
+455 
-464 ASALPLELKLT
+464 
-475 CGSAPTPNPPGSDVL
+475 
-490 NSLKV
+490 
-495 LVKCDSKTY
+495 
-504 HFEKPYKMD
+504 
-513 DGDYRLEKV
+513 
-522 DDNTYTVIVLADKY
+522 
-536 VEKYNAVY
+536 
-544 PGHTLFDNNTKTIKL
+544 
-559 VYRYGAW
+559 
-566 TVVGSN
+566 
-572 GVTFNVSC
+572 
-580 EQKYTVTYTDGVD
+580 
-593 GEVIFADQVS
+593 
-603 YKKPGEKTPKFR
+603 
-615 GTPTR
+615 
-620 TGYKFIG
+620 
-627 WEPAVV
+627 
-633 GTVTANATYTAQWV
+633 
-647 SISDLDPAPE
+647 
-657 LVSSLYMNFQCT
+657 
-669 NENASHDHRSEM
+669 
-681 IAIGYGIGAG
+681 
-691 GVIVTDAAGNPVYN
+691 
-705 KDGNITAVITFYQD
+705 
-719 SGFLNEYNKRTGVAH
+719 
-734 RYADYEPKTKSVDG
+734 
-748 VLIGEV
+748 
-754 FHMYKKDYPVV
+754 
-765 FDVVCGSLYT
+765 
-775 VTYKDGTN
+775 
-783 GTVFADDVHS
+783 
-793 NLNANAA
+793 
-800 TPAFV
+800 
-805 GGTPTRP
+805 
-812 GYVFTGWNPA
+812 
-822 VAATVTGNATYTAV
+822 
-836 WEKDA
+836 
-841 NGNGKPDKD
+841 
-850 EEKYTVTYTDGVEN
+850 
-864 EEIFADE
+864 
-871 TYSDLLSGTATP
+871 
-883 AFNGTPTRKGYAF
+883 
-896 TGWNPAVAATVTG
+896 
-909 NATYAAVWE
+909 
-918 EAAPPKPDKPT
+918 APPKPDKPT
-929 PPTDEIGGAT
+929 APGE
-939 VAVKCITGHGDLSWK
+939 GDLSGL
-954 IDSSTFTVGE
+954 IGNITVNCTNGKAAHELKAKGYTLISGSYTTNE
-964 VTGDDTTGYTCTVTV
+964 VAGDAENGYTYTVTINSQKYVEQFDADTGAAHDPKDASATVTLKYTDNGWTVTSGTPVVFNVACVTEIVPPAKPGAEDLAKLEAPVEVACTTKPETHNAARFPLIEGTYNIGDVSGNETDGYTCDIIITADEYVTK
-979 QAEVYVNAFN
+979 YNTDF
-989 SDKKA
+989 
-994 NGVKHTLAD
+994 GKHTLTGD
-1003 DAEKTFTMTYVN
+1003 NTKPLTLKYVEGRWVVN
-1015 GAWTGPTNPAV
+1015 DPV
-1026 TFEVKCEEELVPV
+1026 TFPVECEEELFPV

-1050 KAYKDVALESQP
+1050 KAYKDIALESQP

-1084 YGWYDDGA
+1084 YGWYDDGLF
-1092 WNNYKANPAN
+1092 NIYKSDPAN

-1155 ALFGSTL
+1155 APFGSTL

-1215 GVDGEAFADQAYTAK
+1215 GVNGEAFANQAYTAK

-1241 PTRKGFVFDG
+1241 PARAGYKFLGWEPTVAETVTENATYVAQWEKLYTVTYTDGVGGKAFKDDVHSDLEKDTPTPAFSGGTPARKGFVFDG

-1286 GVAVVCDNQNVKH
+1286 GVAVVCDNQNVNH
-1299 GAKAYKVTL
+1299 GEKRYKPTL
-1308 GEYTASN
+1308 GEYTVSN

-1325 CTVTVRAAKF
+1325 CTVTVKAAKF

-1399 GVKIVCDNQNVKH
+1399 GVRIVCDNQHVNH
-1412 GGKDYKP
+1412 WAKDYKP

-1464 GEQAEKTVELKWD
+1464 GEQAEKTVELKWN

-1490 FHVECPPEKPTYDEL
+1490 FHVECPPEKPTYDDL
-1505 KGLGINAKVD
+1505 KELGIDAKVH
-1515 CTTTTA
+1515 CATTTA
-1521 HNGKSYTLIEDT
+1521 HTDATYALIGGT
-1533 YNVSDPERKGT
+1533 YEISDPARKGT
-1544 AYTCILTVNAKDYV
+1544 VYTCTLTVKAKDYV

-1706 PTRKGYKFLGW
+1706 PTRKGYKFAGW
-1717 EPVVADTVTE
+1717 EPVVSETVTE
-1727 NVTYTAPVGRTL
+1727 NVTYTAQWEELYTVT
-1739 HRYLH
+1739 YTD
-1744 RRREGQ
+1744 
-1750 GVQGSGLQRS
+1750 GVKGKAFKDQVYSDLESGTATPKFDGKPKRSGYTFTGWSPKVTDTVTKDVTYVAQWKSTKNGKDNVPKTGDSEIVMVLGSVLLFSFCGAAAVSVYDRKRKHF

>member
-1 MVCAEFS
+1 MKNHGLRRIFSLFLALFMVFTLLPTTALAED
-8 VCFWHCSWSS
+8 
-18 HFCPRLR
+18 
-25 WQRIRR
+25 
-31 GLTKPSPRPSQW
+31 T
-43 TGTRRRPIPPAQEQP
+43 TGADENQPKTVAVDEGEKKTDPPAQEQP

-72 TVTYTDGVGGAVF
+72 TVTYTDGANGAVF
-85 DNEVHSNLPS
+85 PNQVHSNLLS

-113 AGWNPAVAE
+113 VGWNPAVTG
-122 TVTADVTYAAKWEEG
+122 TVTADVTYVAQWEAG
-137 KTGPRRVTLPTIPGP
+137 KTNARRVTLPTIPGP
-152 DVDLAALDTGH
+152 DVDPAALDTGH

-288 SADSWSTTDASIRY
+288 SADSWSTTDAAIRY

-320 GWKAKDGADT
+320 GWKAKDGSDT
-330 IYAGGALCSVS
+330 IYTGGTLCSVS

-363 EAVPSKP
+363 EA
-370 EWSDIRREMQKVSV
+370 
-384 HVTCINPDVNHTEK
+384 T
-398 TYSYKESNDDT
+398 
-409 IGSVQDSAGS
+409 
-419 YTCTVTVHL
+419 
-428 GRYRLQYNQDFN
+428 
-440 REHEFASSLTADVVL
+440 
-455 QYNGTGWVI
+455 
-464 ASALPLELKLT
+464 
-475 CGSAPTPNPPGSDVL
+475 
-490 NSLKV
+490 
-495 LVKCDSKTY
+495 
-504 HFEKPYKMD
+504 
-513 DGDYRLEKV
+513 
-522 DDNTYTVIVLADKY
+522 
-536 VEKYNAVY
+536 
-544 PGHTLFDNNTKTIKL
+544 
-559 VYRYGAW
+559 
-566 TVVGSN
+566 
-572 GVTFNVSC
+572 
-580 EQKYTVTYTDGVD
+580 
-593 GEVIFADQVS
+593 
-603 YKKPGEKTPKFR
+603 
-615 GTPTR
+615 
-620 TGYKFIG
+620 
-627 WEPAVV
+627 
-633 GTVTANATYTAQWV
+633 
-647 SISDLDPAPE
+647 
-657 LVSSLYMNFQCT
+657 
-669 NENASHDHRSEM
+669 
-681 IAIGYGIGAG
+681 
-691 GVIVTDAAGNPVYN
+691 
-705 KDGNITAVITFYQD
+705 
-719 SGFLNEYNKRTGVAH
+719 
-734 RYADYEPKTKSVDG
+734 
-748 VLIGEV
+748 
-754 FHMYKKDYPVV
+754 
-765 FDVVCGSLYT
+765 
-775 VTYKDGTN
+775 
-783 GTVFADDVHS
+783 
-793 NLNANAA
+793 
-800 TPAFV
+800 
-805 GGTPTRP
+805 
-812 GYVFTGWNPA
+812 
-822 VAATVTGNATYTAV
+822 
-836 WEKDA
+836 
-841 NGNGKPDKD
+841 
-850 EEKYTVTYTDGVEN
+850 
-864 EEIFADE
+864 
-871 TYSDLLSGTATP
+871 
-883 AFNGTPTRKGYAF
+883 
-896 TGWNPAVAATVTG
+896 
-909 NATYAAVWE
+909 
-918 EAAPPKPDKPT
+918 PPKPDKPT
-929 PPTDEIGGAT
+929 APGE
-939 VAVKCITGHGDLSWK
+939 GDLSGLIGNITVNCTNNAATHTLK
-954 IDSSTFTVGE
+954 SKGYALIASSYTPSEVAGDAENGYTYTVTINSQKYVEQFDTDTGAAHDPKGVNATVTLKYTDNGWTVESGAPVVFNVVCVTEIVPPAKPGAEDLAKLEAPVE
-964 VTGDDTTGYTCTVTV
+964 VVCTTKPETHTAAPFSLIEGTYDIGDVSGNETDGYTCDITVT
-979 QAEVYVNAFN
+979 AGNYVALYNTDF
-989 SDKKA
+989 
-994 NGVKHTLAD
+994 GKHTLTGD
-1003 DAEKTFTMTYVN
+1003 NSKTLTLKYVEGRWVVN
-1015 GAWTGPTNPAV
+1015 DPV
-1026 TFEVKCEEELVPV
+1026 TFPVECEEELFPV

-1084 YGWYDDGA
+1084 YGWYDDGLF
-1092 WNNYKANPAN
+1092 NIYKSDPAN

-1136 LRDFQNDH
+1136 WRDFQNDH

-1215 GVDGEAFADQAYTAK
+1215 GVNGEAFADQAYTAK

-1241 PTRKGFVFDG
+1241 PARAGYKFLGWEPTVAETVTENATYVAQWEKLYTVTYTDGVGGKAFKDDVHSDLEKDTPTPAFSGGTPTRKGFVFDG
-1251 WNPEVAETVTEDVTY
+1251 WTPEVAETVTDNATY

-1308 GEYTASN
+1308 GEYTVSN

-1412 GGKDYKP
+1412 RGKDYKP

-1464 GEQAEKTVELKWD
+1464 GEQAEKAVELKWN

-1521 HNGKSYTLIEDT
+1521 HNDKSYTLIEDT

-1613 KGEEVFADVVYN
+1613 KGEEVFEDVVYK
-1625 DIPYGTNTPAF
+1625 DIPYGTSTPAF
-1636 GTKDPTRKGYKFLG
+1636 GTKDPTRKGYKFVG
-1650 WEPVVADTVTE
+1650 WEPEVAETVTKDV
-1661 NATYVAQWEKLY
+1661 TYTAKWEKLY
-1673 TVTYTDGAKGKAFED
+1673 TVTYTDGAKGKAFKD
-1688 QVFTDLESGTKTP
+1688 QVYSDLEAGTDTP
-1701 EFNGT
+1701 KFDGK
-1706 PTRKGYKFLGW
+1706 PTRKGYTFTGW
-1717 EPVVADTVTE
+1717 SPKVTDTVTKD
-1727 NVTYTAPVGRTL
+1727 VTYVAQWKSVKNGKDNIPKTGDSEIVMVL
-1739 HRYLH
+1739 
-1744 RRREGQ
+1744 
-1750 GVQGSGLQRS
+1750 GSVLLFSFCGAAAVSVYDRKRKHF

>member
-31 GLTKPSPRPSQW
+31 GLTEPSPRPSQW
-43 TGTRRRPIPPAQEQP
+43 TGARRRPTPPAQEQP
-58 KNENPPAPEEPKTF
+58 KNENPPAPEDPKTF

-85 DNEVHSNLPS
+85 DNDVHSNLPS

-113 AGWNPAVAE
+113 VGWNPAVAE
-122 TVTADVTYAAKWEEG
+122 TVTANVTYVAQWEAG
-137 KTGPRRVTLPTIPGP
+137 KTSARRVTLPTIPKP
-152 DVDLAALDTGH
+152 DPAPADLNTGH

-216 AAASRASVNSGY
+216 AAAGRASVNSGY

-252 ACNKGSTIYLVA
+252 ACNKGTTIYLVA

-320 GWKAKDGADT
+320 GWKANDGSDT
-330 IYAGGALCSVS
+330 IYTGGMTCAVS
-341 QQGNDVV
+341 QYGNDVV

-363 EAVPSKP
+363 EA
-370 EWSDIRREMQKVSV
+370 
-384 HVTCINPDVNHTEK
+384 T
-398 TYSYKESNDDT
+398 
-409 IGSVQDSAGS
+409 
-419 YTCTVTVHL
+419 
-428 GRYRLQYNQDFN
+428 
-440 REHEFASSLTADVVL
+440 
-455 QYNGTGWVI
+455 
-464 ASALPLELKLT
+464 
-475 CGSAPTPNPPGSDVL
+475 
-490 NSLKV
+490 
-495 LVKCDSKTY
+495 
-504 HFEKPYKMD
+504 
-513 DGDYRLEKV
+513 
-522 DDNTYTVIVLADKY
+522 
-536 VEKYNAVY
+536 
-544 PGHTLFDNNTKTIKL
+544 
-559 VYRYGAW
+559 
-566 TVVGSN
+566 
-572 GVTFNVSC
+572 
-580 EQKYTVTYTDGVD
+580 
-593 GEVIFADQVS
+593 
-603 YKKPGEKTPKFR
+603 
-615 GTPTR
+615 
-620 TGYKFIG
+620 
-627 WEPAVV
+627 
-633 GTVTANATYTAQWV
+633 
-647 SISDLDPAPE
+647 
-657 LVSSLYMNFQCT
+657 
-669 NENASHDHRSEM
+669 
-681 IAIGYGIGAG
+681 
-691 GVIVTDAAGNPVYN
+691 
-705 KDGNITAVITFYQD
+705 
-719 SGFLNEYNKRTGVAH
+719 
-734 RYADYEPKTKSVDG
+734 
-748 VLIGEV
+748 
-754 FHMYKKDYPVV
+754 
-765 FDVVCGSLYT
+765 
-775 VTYKDGTN
+775 
-783 GTVFADDVHS
+783 
-793 NLNANAA
+793 
-800 TPAFV
+800 
-805 GGTPTRP
+805 
-812 GYVFTGWNPA
+812 
-822 VAATVTGNATYTAV
+822 
-836 WEKDA
+836 
-841 NGNGKPDKD
+841 
-850 EEKYTVTYTDGVEN
+850 
-864 EEIFADE
+864 
-871 TYSDLLSGTATP
+871 
-883 AFNGTPTRKGYAF
+883 
-896 TGWNPAVAATVTG
+896 
-909 NATYAAVWE
+909 
-918 EAAPPKPDKPT
+918 PPKPDKPT
-929 PPTDEIGGAT
+929 APGE
-939 VAVKCITGHGDLSWK
+939 GDLSGL
-954 IDSSTFTVGE
+954 IGNITVNCTNGKAAHELKAKGYTLISGSYTTNE
-964 VTGDDTTGYTCTVTV
+964 VAGDAENGYTYTVTINSQKYVEQFDADTGAAHDPKDASATVTLKYTDNGWTVTSGTPVVFNVACVTEIVPPAKPGAEDLAKLEAPVEVACTTKPETHNAARFPLIEGTYNIGDVSGNETDGYTCDIIITADEYVTK
-979 QAEVYVNAFN
+979 YNTDF
-989 SDKKA
+989 
-994 NGVKHTLAD
+994 GKHTLPGDNSKTLTLKYVEGQWAV
-1003 DAEKTFTMTYVN
+1003 DA
-1015 GAWTGPTNPAV
+1015 PV
-1026 TFEVKCEEELVPV
+1026 TFPVECEEELFPV

-1050 KAYKDVALESQP
+1050 KAYKDIALESQP

-1122 YDKYQVVYFQSEEA
+1122 YDKYQVVYFQSGEA

-1155 ALFGSTL
+1155 APFGSTL

-1215 GVDGEAFADQAYTAK
+1215 GVNGEAFADQAYTAK

-1241 PTRKGFVFDG
+1241 PARKGFVFDG
-1251 WNPEVAETVTEDVTY
+1251 WTPEVAETVTDNATY

-1286 GVAVVCDNQNVKH
+1286 GVAVVCDNQNVNH
-1299 GAKAYKVTL
+1299 GEKKYKPTL
-1308 GEYTASN
+1308 GEYTVSN

-1347 HTLIAGEPA
+1347 HTLIASEPA

-1399 GVKIVCDNQNVKH
+1399 GVKIVCDNQNVNH
-1412 GGKDYKP
+1412 WGKDYKP

-1464 GEQAEKTVELKWD
+1464 GEQAEKAVELKWN

-1521 HNGKSYTLIEDT
+1521 HNGKSYTLIEGT

-1613 KGEEVFADVVYN
+1613 KGEEVFADVVYK
-1625 DIPYGTNTPAF
+1625 DIPYGTSTPAF
-1636 GTKDPTRKGYKFLG
+1636 GTKDPTRKGYKFVG
-1650 WEPVVADTVTE
+1650 WEPEVAETVTK
-1661 NATYVAQWEKLY
+1661 NVTYTAKWEKLY
-1673 TVTYTDGAKGKAFED
+1673 TVTYTDGVKGKAFKD
-1688 QVFTDLESGTKTP
+1688 QVYSDLEAGTATP
-1701 EFNGT
+1701 KFDGK
-1706 PTRKGYKFLGW
+1706 PTRKGYTFTGW
-1717 EPVVADTVTE
+1717 SPKVTDTVTKD
-1727 NVTYTAPVGRTL
+1727 VTYVAQWKSVKNGKDNIPKTGDSEIVMVL
-1739 HRYLH
+1739 
-1744 RRREGQ
+1744 
-1750 GVQGSGLQRS
+1750 GSVLLFSFCGAAAVSVYDRKRKHF

>member
-1 MVCAEFS
+1 MDRQMKGEYFMMKNHGLRRIFSLFLALFMVFTLLPTTALAED
-8 VCFWHCSWSS
+8 
-18 HFCPRLR
+18 
-25 WQRIRR
+25 
-31 GLTKPSPRPSQW
+31 T
-43 TGTRRRPIPPAQEQP
+43 TGADETPPKTVVVNEGEKKTDPPAQEQP

-72 TVTYTDGVGGAVF
+72 TVTYTDGADGAVF
-85 DNEVHSNLPS
+85 PNQVYRDLSS
-95 GTATPAFSGSLAR
+95 GTPTPAFDGTLAR

-113 AGWNPAVAE
+113 AGWNPTVAG

-137 KTGPRRVTLPTIPGP
+137 KTGPRRVTVPTIPGP
-152 DVDLAALDTGH
+152 DVDPAALDTGH

-288 SADSWSTTDASIRY
+288 SADSWSTTDAAIRY

-320 GWKAKDGADT
+320 GWKAKDGSDT
-330 IYAGGALCSVS
+330 IYTGGTLCSVS

-363 EAVPSKP
+363 KAVPSKP
-370 EWSDIRREMQKVSV
+370 QWSDIRGEMQKVSV
-384 HVTCINPDVNHTEK
+384 HVTCSNPDVNHTEK

-603 YKKPGEKTPKFR
+603 YKKSGEKTPAFR

-627 WEPAVV
+627 WEPAVS

-681 IAIGYGIGAG
+681 IGIGFGIGAG

-836 WEKDA
+836 WEEDA
-841 NGNGKPDKD
+841 NGNGTPDKD
-850 EEKYTVTYTDGVEN
+850 EEKYTVSYTDGVEN
-864 EEIFADE
+864 EEIFADQV
-871 TYSDLLSGTATP
+871 YGNLLSGTATP
-883 AFNGTPTRKGYAF
+883 AFNGTPTRAGYKF
-896 TGWNPAVAATVTG
+896 LGWEPTVAETVTES
-909 NATYAAVWE
+909 ATY
-918 EAAPPKPDKPT
+918 
-929 PPTDEIGGAT
+929 
-939 VAVKCITGHGDLSWK
+939 VA
-954 IDSSTFTVGE
+954 
-964 VTGDDTTGYTCTVTV
+964 
-979 QAEVYVNAFN
+979 Q
-989 SDKKA
+989 
-994 NGVKHTLAD
+994 
-1003 DAEKTFTMTYVN
+1003 
-1015 GAWTGPTNPAV
+1015 
-1026 TFEVKCEEELVPV
+1026 
-1039 HLVIYR
+1039 
-1045 NGDTS
+1045 
-1050 KAYKDVALESQP
+1050 
-1062 KGHVIDLSTIDIADY
+1062 
-1077 YTGNYEF
+1077 
-1084 YGWYDDGA
+1084 
-1092 WNNYKANPAN
+1092 
-1102 PPAGLKE
+1102 
-1109 KTVNGW
+1109 
-1115 TNLKCMV
+1115 
-1122 YDKYQVVYFQSEEA
+1122 
-1136 LRDFQNDH
+1136 
-1144 SKTEGRLYSTT
+1144 
-1155 ALFGSTL
+1155 
-1162 PTADAPTPTRTGYTF
+1162 
-1177 KFWSREGQNGDVT
+1177 
-1190 GQTVNGWTNLYAVWE
+1190 WE
-1205 KNTYTVTYTD
+1205 KLYTVTYTD
-1215 GVDGEAFADQAYTAK
+1215 GVGGKAFKDDVHSDLEKDTK
-1230 YEDATPAFEGT
+1230 TPAYKDGI
-1241 PTRKGFVFDG
+1241 PTRKGFKFLG
-1251 WNPEVAETVTEDVTY
+1251 WEPEVADTVTEDVTY
-1266 TAQWKPVQPDK
+1266 TAKW
-1277 KAIEGAIGR
+1277 
-1286 GVAVVCDNQNVKH
+1286 
-1299 GAKAYKVTL
+1299 
-1308 GEYTASN
+1308 GE
-1315 VMGTAADGYT
+1315 
-1325 CTVTVRAAKF
+1325 
-1335 IEKYSSD
+1335 
-1342 MSDAV
+1342 
-1347 HTLIAGEPA
+1347 
-1356 EKTIE
+1356 
-1361 LKWNGE
+1361 
-1367 KWVAE
+1367 
-1372 TELPVTF
+1372 
-1379 HTLCPPEQPSKK
+1379 
-1391 DIEGAIGR
+1391 
-1399 GVKIVCDNQNVKH
+1399 
-1412 GGKDYKP
+1412 
-1419 TQGEYTV
+1419 
-1426 SDVTGTASEGYTCT
+1426 
-1440 ITVKAAKIIEK
+1440 
-1451 YSSDMGKTHALIV
+1451 
-1464 GEQAEKTVELKWD
+1464 
-1477 GEKWVAKTELPIT
+1477 
-1490 FHVECPPEKPTYDEL
+1490 
-1505 KGLGINAKVD
+1505 
-1515 CTTTTA
+1515 
-1521 HNGKSYTLIEDT
+1521 
-1533 YNVSDPERKGT
+1533 
-1544 AYTCILTVNAKDYV
+1544 
-1558 AKYNAE
+1558 
-1564 ENVGPHTLDDRD
+1564 
-1576 SKTIELTWNGEKWT
+1576 
-1590 AAETSVTF
+1590 
-1598 NVKCELL
+1598 
-1605 TVTYTDGV
+1605 
-1613 KGEEVFADVVYN
+1613 
-1625 DIPYGTNTPAF
+1625 
-1636 GTKDPTRKGYKFLG
+1636 
-1650 WEPVVADTVTE
+1650 
-1661 NATYVAQWEKLY
+1661 LY

-1688 QVFTDLESGTKTP
+1688 QVYENVLSGTKTP
-1701 EFNGT
+1701 NFDGT
-1706 PTRKGYKFLGW
+1706 PTRKGYKFVGW
-1717 EPVVADTVTE
+1717 EPEVAETVTE
-1727 NVTYTAPVGRTL
+1727 NVTYTAKWEELYTVT
-1739 HRYLH
+1739 YTD
-1744 RRREGQ
+1744 
-1750 GVQGSGLQRS
+1750 GVKGKAFKDQVYSDLEAGTDTPKFDGKPTRKGYTFTGWSPKVTDTVTKDVTYVAQWKSVKNGKDNIPKTGDSEIVMVLGSVLLFSFCGAAAVSVYDRKRKHF

>member
-1 MVCAEFS
+1 MDRQMKGEYFKMKNHGLRRIFSLFLALFMVFTLLPTTALAED
-8 VCFWHCSWSS
+8 
-18 HFCPRLR
+18 
-25 WQRIRR
+25 
-31 GLTKPSPRPSQW
+31 T
-43 TGTRRRPIPPAQEQP
+43 TGADETQPKTVVVDEGEKKTDPPAQEQP

-72 TVTYTDGVGGAVF
+72 TVTYTDGADGAVF
-85 DNEVHSNLPS
+85 PNQVYSNLSS
-95 GTATPAFSGSLAR
+95 GTATPAFSGTPAR

-122 TVTADVTYAAKWEEG
+122 TVTANVTYVAQWEAG
-137 KTGPRRVTLPTIPGP
+137 KTNPRRVTVPPIPDPGVAP
-152 DVDLAALDTGH
+152 AALNTGH

-184 GSSEKTKFVCQY
+184 GSSEKTQFVCQY
-196 KTNHSDTAYNNHT
+196 KTNHSDTASTNHT

-216 AAASRASVNSGY
+216 AAAGRASVNSGY

-252 ACNKGSTIYLVA
+252 ACNKGTTIYLVA

-288 SADSWSTTDASIRY
+288 SADSWSTTDAAIRY

-320 GWKAKDGADT
+320 GWKANDGSDT
-330 IYAGGALCSVS
+330 IYTGGTLCSVS
-341 QQGNDVV
+341 QYGNDVV

-363 EAVPSKP
+363 EDAPAQPTPLDEAGVKALLGENAVQIICTNAQISHGSKTFGLIDGTFTVHQSNNRCEVVINSFSP
-370 EWSDIRREMQKVSV
+370 YVNEFNAAVSVPAGTHITDNSMAGQNRTKINLVWSDGKWTAADAPAKY
-384 HVTCINPDVNHTEK
+384 HVLCSSQPAEPTAPGEGDLENIEK
-398 TYSYKESNDDT
+398 LVRIVCDRNIHDAKEYGV
-409 IGSVQDSAGS
+409 IAGS
-419 YTCTVTVHL
+419 CEFGDIDMTGDVPTCPVTIQAAEYVK
-428 GRYRLQYNQDFN
+428 
-440 REHEFASSLTADVVL
+440 A
-455 QYNGTGWVI
+455 YNGTIGVEHTITGDTERLLILAWDANNNVWRPMTDTPVTFTVI
-464 ASALPLELKLT
+464 YPPAKPGAEDLAKLEAPVEVVCTTKPETHTAAPFSLIEGTYDIGDVSGNETDGYTCDITVTAGNYVALYNTDFGKHTLT
-475 CGSAPTPNPPGSDVL
+475 GDN
-490 NSLKV
+490 
-495 LVKCDSKTY
+495 SKT
-504 HFEKPYKMD
+504 
-513 DGDYRLEKV
+513 L
-522 DDNTYTVIVLADKY
+522 TLKY
-536 VEKYNAVY
+536 VE
-544 PGHTLFDNNTKTIKL
+544 G
-559 VYRYGAW
+559 RW
-566 TVVGSN
+566 VVN
-572 GVTFNVSC
+572 DPVTF
-580 EQKYTVTYTDGVD
+580 
-593 GEVIFADQVS
+593 
-603 YKKPGEKTPKFR
+603 
-615 GTPTR
+615 
-620 TGYKFIG
+620 
-627 WEPAVV
+627 
-633 GTVTANATYTAQWV
+633 
-647 SISDLDPAPE
+647 
-657 LVSSLYMNFQCT
+657 
-669 NENASHDHRSEM
+669 
-681 IAIGYGIGAG
+681 
-691 GVIVTDAAGNPVYN
+691 PV
-705 KDGNITAVITFYQD
+705 
-719 SGFLNEYNKRTGVAH
+719 E
-734 RYADYEPKTKSVDG
+734 
-748 VLIGEV
+748 
-754 FHMYKKDYPVV
+754 
-765 FDVVCGSLYT
+765 
-775 VTYKDGTN
+775 
-783 GTVFADDVHS
+783 
-793 NLNANAA
+793 
-800 TPAFV
+800 
-805 GGTPTRP
+805 
-812 GYVFTGWNPA
+812 
-822 VAATVTGNATYTAV
+822 
-836 WEKDA
+836 
-841 NGNGKPDKD
+841 
-850 EEKYTVTYTDGVEN
+850 
-864 EEIFADE
+864 
-871 TYSDLLSGTATP
+871 
-883 AFNGTPTRKGYAF
+883 
-896 TGWNPAVAATVTG
+896 
-909 NATYAAVWE
+909 
-918 EAAPPKPDKPT
+918 
-929 PPTDEIGGAT
+929 
-939 VAVKCITGHGDLSWK
+939 
-954 IDSSTFTVGE
+954 
-964 VTGDDTTGYTCTVTV
+964 
-979 QAEVYVNAFN
+979 
-989 SDKKA
+989 
-994 NGVKHTLAD
+994 
-1003 DAEKTFTMTYVN
+1003 
-1015 GAWTGPTNPAV
+1015 
-1026 TFEVKCEEELVPV
+1026 CEEELFPV

-1050 KAYKDVALESQP
+1050 KAYKDIPLESQP

-1077 YTGNYEF
+1077 YTGNYKF
-1084 YGWYDDGA
+1084 YGWYDDGLF
-1092 WNNYKANPAN
+1092 NIYKSDPAN

-1155 ALFGSTL
+1155 APFGSTL

-1215 GVDGEAFADQAYTAK
+1215 GVNGEAFADQAYTAK
-1230 YEDATPAFEGT
+1230 YEDPTPAFSGGT

-1251 WNPEVAETVTEDVTY
+1251 WTPDVAKTVTDNATY

-1286 GVAVVCDNQNVKH
+1286 GVTVVCDNQNVNH
-1299 GAKAYKVTL
+1299 GEKKYKPTL
-1308 GEYTASN
+1308 GEYTVSN

-1399 GVKIVCDNQNVKH
+1399 GVKIVCDNQNVNH
-1412 GGKDYKP
+1412 WGKDYKP

-1464 GEQAEKTVELKWD
+1464 GEQAEKAVELKWN

-1521 HNGKSYTLIEDT
+1521 HNGKSYTLIEGT

-1598 NVKCELL
+1598 NVKCELH

-1613 KGEEVFADVVYN
+1613 KGEEVFADVVYK
-1625 DIPYGTNTPAF
+1625 DIPYGTSTPAF
-1636 GTKDPTRKGYKFLG
+1636 GTKDPTREGYKFVG
-1650 WEPVVADTVTE
+1650 WEPEVAE
-1661 NATYVAQWEKLY
+1661 
-1673 TVTYTDGAKGKAFED
+1673 
-1688 QVFTDLESGTKTP
+1688 
-1701 EFNGT
+1701 
-1706 PTRKGYKFLGW
+1706 
-1717 EPVVADTVTE
+1717 TVTE
-1727 NVTYTAPVGRTL
+1727 NVTYTAKWEELYTVT
-1739 HRYLH
+1739 YTD
-1744 RRREGQ
+1744 
-1750 GVQGSGLQRS
+1750 GVKGKAFKDQVYSDLEAGTDTPKFDGKPTRKGYTFTGWSPKVTDTVTKDVTYVAQWKSVKNGKDNIPKTGDSEIVMVLGSVLLFSFCGAAAVSVYDRKRKHF